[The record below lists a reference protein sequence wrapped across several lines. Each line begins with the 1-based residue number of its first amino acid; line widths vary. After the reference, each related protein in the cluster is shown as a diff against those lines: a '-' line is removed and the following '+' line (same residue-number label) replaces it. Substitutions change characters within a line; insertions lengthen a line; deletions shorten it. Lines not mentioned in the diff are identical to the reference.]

1 MLDWMKKLFN
11 KEEEQTAMNK
21 EVPKQIESQPKIPRV
36 NHYTE
41 AREAQMASRNAGKC
55 RFPLIPDDGFDED
68 DVREQPRF
76 EEQHVQSGVYE
87 DQPTQRGIKVER
99 SRRPYVEKVVATYEE
114 PEVQYEPDPEPV
126 VKKVSVPSQESSR
139 RPFRPT
145 EMISPIYGYNRPSV
159 EKKVEKQEEEKERED
174 LEISVEGKSVVDA
187 WLEKKGYTLSAF
199 SEGQTTTPSSSGR
212 AGNQQEEQNH
222 SKKEEKSVVDQW
234 LEKNG
239 YEIERQEP
247 VVEEKEVVQE
257 INTPQEVS
265 ADEFLHKTIAERT
278 EDAGKEKDVVV
289 SNENSL
295 QEELVDSQVEH
306 EDTILAEE
314 MKCNTEIEKQTSE
327 ESVIVKAEEKLEE
340 TIIVEIPEE
349 FAEIAETEEPEVE
362 VTAETEESEE
372 VEVTAETEE
381 SEEVEVIAEAE
392 ESEEVEVTAETEE
405 SEEVEVTA
413 ETEESEEV
421 EVTAEAE
428 ESEEVEVTAE
438 TEEFEEVKV
447 IAEAEES
454 EEAEVT
460 TETEES
466 EEVEEIAETEESE
479 EVEEIAEAEESEE
492 VEVIAEAEESEE
504 VEVTTET
511 EESEEVEVTAETE
524 ESEEVEVTA
533 EAEESEEVEVTAET
547 EEFEEVKVIAEAEE
561 SEEAEV
567 TTETEESEEVE
578 EIAET
583 EESEEVEEIAEAEE
597 SEEVEV
603 IAEAEESEE
612 VEVTTET
619 EESEEVEVT
628 AETEESEEVE
638 VTAEAEESEEVEVT
652 AETEEFEEVKVI
664 AEAEES
670 EEVEEI
676 AEAEESE
683 VEAFVE
689 LEETQP
695 EMVLDEAIEQKSEFI
710 HVAEAD
716 EQTKKDVQS
725 FANVLIAETEEN
737 KLVVEEALVA
747 EEQPVVEEA
756 PIAEGKPVV
765 EEAPVAEE
773 QLVVEEALVAEEQP
787 VVEEAPIAEGKSVVE
802 EAPVAEEQ
810 LVVEETTIAEE
821 KPVVPKEEPKR
832 EKKRHVPFNVVMLKQ
847 DRTRLMERHAAR
859 TSVMQPSMGERVEN
873 KPVHQVEES
882 PVQQVVV
889 ESRVEEQP
897 VKQVV
902 VDPQVEEQPMQ
913 QVVVEPQVEEQ
924 PMQQVVVEPQVKEQ
938 PMQQVVVE
946 PQVEVQPMQ
955 QVVVEPQVKEQ
966 PMQQVVVEPQV
977 KEQPMQQVVV
987 EPQVEEQLGQQ
998 MVVESQ
1004 VEEKPMQQVVV
1015 EQVQKPISSTE
1026 VQEKAYVVNQ
1036 RENDMR
1042 NVLQTPPTYTVPPLA
1057 LLSIPRQAALD
1068 NKEWLEEQ
1076 KELLDTTFNNFH
1088 VGAHVINVSQGPAV
1102 TRFEVQPDPGV
1113 KVNKITNLSDDIKLS
1128 LAAKDIRIEA
1138 PIPGKSAIGIEVPNK
1153 ESKPVF
1159 LREILRSPVFTKS
1172 ESPLTVALGLDIS
1185 GDPIVTDIRK
1195 MPHGLIAGATGS
1207 GKSVCINAILTSILY
1222 KAKPH
1227 EVKLMLIDP
1236 KMVELAP
1243 YNSVPHLVAPVI
1255 TDVKAATAALK
1266 WAVEEMERRYELF
1279 AHAGAR
1285 DLTRYNTIVSER
1297 EIPGETLPYIVIVID
1312 ELADLMM
1319 VAPGDVEEAICRIAQ
1334 KARAC
1339 GIHLLVAT
1347 QRPSVDV
1354 ITGLIKS
1361 NIPTRI
1367 AFTVSSQ
1374 VDSRTIIDIG
1384 GAEKLLGRGDMLFLG
1399 NGTSKP
1405 VRVQGVYV
1413 SDDEIEKTV
1422 DHVKKQM
1429 KPNYLFQQ
1437 EDLLAKTEQS
1447 ESEDELFFDACQFVV
1462 EQGGASTSSVQRKFR
1477 IGYNRAARLIEE
1489 MESQGIISEARG
1501 TKPRDVLISEDE
1513 FAAMQETN
1521 V

>member
-21 EVPKQIESQPKIPRV
+21 EVQKQVESQPKIPRV

-55 RFPLIPDDGFDED
+55 RFPLVPDNGFDEE
-68 DVREQPRF
+68 DVIETGRF
-76 EEQHVQSGVYE
+76 EEQPVQAVTYE
-87 DQPTQRGIKVER
+87 NQPIQRGIKVER
-99 SRRPYVEKVVATYEE
+99 SRRQHVEKVVSTYEE
-114 PEVQYEPDPEPV
+114 PEIQYEPEREPV
-126 VKKVSVPSQESSR
+126 VKKASTPAQESNR

-159 EKKVEKQEEEKERED
+159 EKKEEKQEEVKERED

-187 WLEKKGYTLSAF
+187 WLEKKGYTLSHF
-199 SEGQTTTPSSSGR
+199 SEGQAPTSSSHER
-212 AGNQQEEQNH
+212 VDEQDQQ

-247 VVEEKEVVQE
+247 IVEEKEVAQE
-257 INTPQEVS
+257 MSAPQEVP
-265 ADEFLHKTIAERT
+265 AAELLHETIAERM
-278 EDAGKEKDVVV
+278 EDAKQEKDVVV
-289 SNENSL
+289 ENVLQTESL
-295 QEELVDSQVEH
+295 ASKVEH
-306 EDTILAEE
+306 EDTILSEE
-314 MKCNTEIEKQTSE
+314 MKRNTEIEQPTIEVEKQAPE

-349 FAEIAETEEPEVE
+349 FEEVDVITETEESEEVEVIAEAEESEEVEVIAETEESEEMEVI
-362 VTAETEESEE
+362 AETEESEE
-372 VEVTAETEE
+372 VEVIAETEE

-392 ESEEVEVTAETEE
+392 ESEEVEV
-405 SEEVEVTA
+405 
-413 ETEESEEV
+413 
-421 EVTAEAE
+421 
-428 ESEEVEVTAE
+428 
-438 TEEFEEVKV
+438 
-447 IAEAEES
+447 
-454 EEAEVT
+454 
-460 TETEES
+460 
-466 EEVEEIAETEESE
+466 IAET
-479 EVEEIAEAEESEE
+479 EESEE

-504 VEVTTET
+504 VEV
-511 EESEEVEVTAETE
+511 
-524 ESEEVEVTA
+524 
-533 EAEESEEVEVTAET
+533 
-547 EEFEEVKVIAEAEE
+547 
-561 SEEAEV
+561 
-567 TTETEESEEVE
+567 
-578 EIAET
+578 IAET
-583 EESEEVEEIAEAEE
+583 EE

-612 VEVTTET
+612 VEVI
-619 EESEEVEVT
+619 

-638 VTAEAEESEEVEVT
+638 
-652 AETEEFEEVKVI
+652 VI

-670 EEVEEI
+670 EEVEVI
-676 AEAEESE
+676 AETEESE
-683 VEAFVE
+683 EVEVIAETKAPEEAEPVV
-689 LEETQP
+689 LEETQQ
-695 EMVLDEAIEQKSEFI
+695 EMVLNEAIEQKNEFI

-725 FANVLIAETEEN
+725 FADVLIAEEAAIEE
-737 KLVVEEALVA
+737 EQSVA
-747 EEQPVVEEA
+747 EET
-756 PIAEGKPVV
+756 
-765 EEAPVAEE
+765 PVAEE
-773 QLVVEEALVAEEQP
+773 PP
-787 VVEEAPIAEGKSVVE
+787 VV
-802 EAPVAEEQ
+802 Q
-810 LVVEETTIAEE
+810 
-821 KPVVPKEEPKR
+821 KEEPKR

-847 DRTRLMERHAAR
+847 DRARLVERHAAR
-859 TSVMQPSMGERVEN
+859 TNAMQPSMKERVEN
-873 KPVHQVEES
+873 KPVHQVEEQ
-882 PVQQVVV
+882 PMQQVAV
-889 ESRVEEQP
+889 EPQVEEQP
-897 VKQVV
+897 MQQVAV
-902 VDPQVEEQPMQ
+902 EPQVEEQPMQ
-913 QVVVEPQVEEQ
+913 QVVVEPQVEEKLVQ
-924 PMQQVVVEPQVKEQ
+924 QVVEPQAEEKPMQQVVEPQAEEK
-938 PMQQVVVE
+938 
-946 PQVEVQPMQ
+946 
-955 QVVVEPQVKEQ
+955 
-966 PMQQVVVEPQV
+966 
-977 KEQPMQQVVV
+977 PMQQVVV
-987 EPQVEEQLGQQ
+987 EPQVEERP
-998 MVVESQ
+998 V
-1004 VEEKPMQQVVV
+1004 QQVVV
-1015 EQVQKPISSTE
+1015 ESQQVQKPISSTE
-1026 VQEKAYVVNQ
+1026 VEEKAYVVNQ
-1036 RENDMR
+1036 RENDVR
-1042 NVLQTPPTYTVPPLA
+1042 NVLQTPPTYTIPSLT
-1057 LLSIPRQAALD
+1057 LLSIPQQAALD
-1068 NKEWLEEQ
+1068 NTEWLEEQ

-1429 KPNYLFQQ
+1429 KPNYLFKQ
-1437 EDLLAKTEQS
+1437 EDLLAKTEQA
-1447 ESEDELFFDACQFVV
+1447 ESEDELFLDACQFVV

-1489 MESQGIISEARG
+1489 MESQGIISEGRG

>member
-55 RFPLIPDDGFDED
+55 RFPLVPDNGFDEED
-68 DVREQPRF
+68 ESEVNRF
-76 EEQHVQSGVYE
+76 EEQPVQGVTYE
-87 DQPTQRGIKVER
+87 EPTAQRGIKVER
-99 SRRPYVEKVVATYEE
+99 SRRPYVEKVVSTYEE
-114 PEVQYEPDPEPV
+114 PEVQYEPVRESV
-126 VKKVSVPSQESSR
+126 VKKASAPSQESNR

-159 EKKVEKQEEEKERED
+159 EKKEEKQEEVKERED

-187 WLEKKGYTLSAF
+187 WLEKKGYTLSDF
-199 SEGQTTTPSSSGR
+199 SEGQAPTSSSHR
-212 AGNQQEEQNH
+212 AANQQGEQQYEEN
-222 SKKEEKSVVDQW
+222 KKEEKSVVDQW

-239 YEIERQEP
+239 YEIERQVP
-247 VVEEKEVVQE
+247 LVEEKEVIQE
-257 INTPQEVS
+257 MSTPQEVS
-265 ADEFLHKTIAERT
+265 ADELLHKTVAEQM
-278 EDAGKEKDVVV
+278 ESAKLEKDVVV
-289 SNENSL
+289 LNENNL
-295 QEELVDSQVEH
+295 QEELVASKVEH
-306 EDTILAEE
+306 EDTILSEE
-314 MKCNTEIEKQTSE
+314 IKRNTEIKQPTIEVEKQAPE

-349 FAEIAETEEPEVE
+349 VSKVEVIAETEELEEV
-362 VTAETEESEE
+362 VMETEAPEE
-372 VEVTAETEE
+372 VEVIAEAKELEEVEVIAETEE

-392 ESEEVEVTAETEE
+392 ESEEAE
-405 SEEVEVTA
+405 
-413 ETEESEEV
+413 
-421 EVTAEAE
+421 
-428 ESEEVEVTAE
+428 
-438 TEEFEEVKV
+438 V
-447 IAEAEES
+447 IAEAEEL
-454 EEAEVT
+454 
-460 TETEES
+460 
-466 EEVEEIAETEESE
+466 
-479 EVEEIAEAEESEE
+479 EE
-492 VEVIAEAEESEE
+492 VEVIAEAEE
-504 VEVTTET
+504 T
-511 EESEEVEVTAETE
+511 
-524 ESEEVEVTA
+524 
-533 EAEESEEVEVTAET
+533 
-547 EEFEEVKVIAEAEE
+547 
-561 SEEAEV
+561 
-567 TTETEESEEVE
+567 
-578 EIAET
+578 
-583 EESEEVEEIAEAEE
+583 
-597 SEEVEV
+597 EV
-603 IAEAEESEE
+603 IAETKAPV
-612 VEVTTET
+612 VETFV
-619 EESEEVEVT
+619 
-628 AETEESEEVE
+628 AL
-638 VTAEAEESEEVEVT
+638 
-652 AETEEFEEVKVI
+652 
-664 AEAEES
+664 
-670 EEVEEI
+670 EEI
-676 AEAEESE
+676 QQE
-683 VEAFVE
+683 
-689 LEETQP
+689 
-695 EMVLDEAIEQKSEFI
+695 DEAIEQKSEFI

-725 FANVLIAETEEN
+725 FADVLI
-737 KLVVEEALVA
+737 A

-756 PIAEGKPVV
+756 PVVEEQPVAEETLVAEEQRVV

-773 QLVVEEALVAEEQP
+773 QR
-787 VVEEAPIAEGKSVVE
+787 VVE

-810 LVVEETTIAEE
+810 RVVEEAPVVEEQSVVEEAPVVEEQPVAEE
-821 KPVVPKEEPKR
+821 TPVAEEQPVVQKEEPKR

-859 TSVMQPSMGERVEN
+859 ANAMQPSANVRVEN
-873 KPVHQVEES
+873 KPVQQEVAEPQVEEHPVQQVAAEPQMEEH
-882 PVQQVVV
+882 PVQQVVA
-889 ESRVEEQP
+889 
-897 VKQVV
+897 K
-902 VDPQVEEQPMQ
+902 PQVEEQTMK
-913 QVVVEPQVEEQ
+913 QVVAEPQVEERLVQQEVAEPQVEEQ
-924 PMQQVVVEPQVKEQ
+924 PMQQVVA
-938 PMQQVVVE
+938 E
-946 PQVEVQPMQ
+946 PQVEEHSVQ
-955 QVVVEPQVKEQ
+955 QVVA
-966 PMQQVVVEPQV
+966 
-977 KEQPMQQVVV
+977 
-987 EPQVEEQLGQQ
+987 EPQVEEQ
-998 MVVESQ
+998 
-1004 VEEKPMQQVVV
+1004 PIQQVVV

-1042 NVLQTPPTYTVPPLA
+1042 NVLHTPPTYTVPPLA
-1057 LLSIPRQAALD
+1057 LLSIPQQSALD
-1068 NKEWLEEQ
+1068 NTEWLEEQ

-1429 KPNYLFQQ
+1429 KPNYLFKQ
-1437 EDLLAKTEQS
+1437 EDLLAKTEQA
-1447 ESEDELFFDACQFVV
+1447 ESEDELFFEACQFVV

-1489 MESQGIISEARG
+1489 MQSQGIISEARG

>member
-1 MLDWMKKLFN
+1 
-11 KEEEQTAMNK
+11 EEV
-21 EVPKQIESQPKIPRV
+21 EVIA
-36 NHYTE
+36 E
-41 AREAQMASRNAGKC
+41 A
-55 RFPLIPDDGFDED
+55 
-68 DVREQPRF
+68 
-76 EEQHVQSGVYE
+76 
-87 DQPTQRGIKVER
+87 
-99 SRRPYVEKVVATYEE
+99 EE
-114 PEVQYEPDPEPV
+114 PEE
-126 VKKVSVPSQESSR
+126 
-139 RPFRPT
+139 
-145 EMISPIYGYNRPSV
+145 V
-159 EKKVEKQEEEKERED
+159 EV
-174 LEISVEGKSVVDA
+174 
-187 WLEKKGYTLSAF
+187 
-199 SEGQTTTPSSSGR
+199 
-212 AGNQQEEQNH
+212 
-222 SKKEEKSVVDQW
+222 
-234 LEKNG
+234 
-239 YEIERQEP
+239 
-247 VVEEKEVVQE
+247 
-257 INTPQEVS
+257 
-265 ADEFLHKTIAERT
+265 IAE
-278 EDAGKEKDVVV
+278 A
-289 SNENSL
+289 
-295 QEELVDSQVEH
+295 
-306 EDTILAEE
+306 
-314 MKCNTEIEKQTSE
+314 
-327 ESVIVKAEEKLEE
+327 
-340 TIIVEIPEE
+340 
-349 FAEIAETEEPEVE
+349 EEPEE
-362 VTAETEESEE
+362 VKVIAETEESEE
-372 VEVTAETEE
+372 VEVIAETEE

-392 ESEEVEVTAETEE
+392 ELEEVEVIAETEE
-405 SEEVEVTA
+405 SEEVEV
-413 ETEESEEV
+413 
-421 EVTAEAE
+421 
-428 ESEEVEVTAE
+428 
-438 TEEFEEVKV
+438 
-447 IAEAEES
+447 
-454 EEAEVT
+454 
-460 TETEES
+460 
-466 EEVEEIAETEESE
+466 
-479 EVEEIAEAEESEE
+479 IAEAEESEE

-504 VEVTTET
+504 VEVI
-511 EESEEVEVTAETE
+511 AETE
-524 ESEEVEVTA
+524 ESEEVEV
-533 EAEESEEVEVTAET
+533 
-547 EEFEEVKVIAEAEE
+547 
-561 SEEAEV
+561 
-567 TTETEESEEVE
+567 
-578 EIAET
+578 IAET
-583 EESEEVEEIAEAEE
+583 EESEEVE
-597 SEEVEV
+597 V
-603 IAEAEESEE
+603 IAETKAPE
-612 VEVTTET
+612 
-619 EESEEVEVT
+619 
-628 AETEESEEVE
+628 
-638 VTAEAEESEEVEVT
+638 EAEPV
-652 AETEEFEEVKVI
+652 A
-664 AEAEES
+664 
-670 EEVEEI
+670 
-676 AEAEESE
+676 
-683 VEAFVE
+683 
-689 LEETQP
+689 LEEMQQ
-695 EMVLDEAIEQKSEFI
+695 EMVLNKAIEQKNEFI

-716 EQTKKDVQS
+716 EPTKKDVQS
-725 FANVLIAETEEN
+725 FADVLIAEEQR
-737 KLVVEEALVA
+737 VVEEAPVV
-747 EEQPVVEEA
+747 EEQSVVEEA
-756 PIAEGKPVV
+756 PIAE
-765 EEAPVAEE
+765 EQPVAEE
-773 QLVVEEALVAEEQP
+773 TSIVEEQP
-787 VVEEAPIAEGKSVVE
+787 VAEEAPIAEEQPAVEETPIVEEQPAAEEAPVVEEQPVAEETSVVE
-802 EAPVAEEQ
+802 EQ
-810 LVVEETTIAEE
+810 TVVQ
-821 KPVVPKEEPKR
+821 KEEPKR

-859 TSVMQPSMGERVEN
+859 TNAMQPSMSERVEN
-873 KPVHQVEES
+873 KSVHQVEE
-882 PVQQVVV
+882 
-889 ESRVEEQP
+889 
-897 VKQVV
+897 K
-902 VDPQVEEQPMQ
+902 PMQ
-913 QVVVEPQVEEQ
+913 QVVVEPQVEEK
-924 PMQQVVVEPQVKEQ
+924 PVQQVVVEP
-938 PMQQVVVE
+938 
-946 PQVEVQPMQ
+946 
-955 QVVVEPQVKEQ
+955 
-966 PMQQVVVEPQV
+966 
-977 KEQPMQQVVV
+977 
-987 EPQVEEQLGQQ
+987 
-998 MVVESQ
+998 Q

-1015 EQVQKPISSTE
+1015 ELQVEEKPVQQVVEPQVEEVQPVQQVVAEQVQKPISSTE
-1026 VQEKAYVVNQ
+1026 VEEKAYVVNQ
-1036 RENDMR
+1036 RENDVR
-1042 NVLQTPPTYTVPPLA
+1042 NVLQTPPTYTIPSLT
-1057 LLSIPRQAALD
+1057 LLSIPQQAALD
-1068 NKEWLEEQ
+1068 NTEWLEEQ

-1429 KPNYLFQQ
+1429 KPNYLFKQ
-1437 EDLLAKTEQS
+1437 EDLLAKTEQA
-1447 ESEDELFFDACQFVV
+1447 ESEDELFLDACQFVV

-1489 MESQGIISEARG
+1489 MESQGIISEGRG

>member
-21 EVPKQIESQPKIPRV
+21 EVPKQVESQPKIPRV

-55 RFPLIPDDGFDED
+55 RFPLVPDNGFDEE
-68 DVREQPRF
+68 DVIETGRF
-76 EEQHVQSGVYE
+76 EEQPVQAVTYE
-87 DQPTQRGIKVER
+87 NEPIQRGIKVER
-99 SRRPYVEKVVATYEE
+99 SRRQYVEKVVSTYEE
-114 PEVQYEPDPEPV
+114 PEMQYEPEREPV
-126 VKKVSVPSQESSR
+126 VKKASTPAQESNR

-159 EKKVEKQEEEKERED
+159 EKKEEKQEEVKERED

-187 WLEKKGYTLSAF
+187 WLEKKGYTLSDF
-199 SEGQTTTPSSSGR
+199 SEGQAPTSSSHR
-212 AGNQQEEQNH
+212 AANEQGERQYEE

-247 VVEEKEVVQE
+247 IVEEKEVVQE
-257 INTPQEVS
+257 MSAPQEVP
-265 ADEFLHKTIAERT
+265 AAELLHETIAERM
-278 EDAGKEKDVVV
+278 EGAKQESDVVDK
-289 SNENSL
+289 NIL
-295 QEELVDSQVEH
+295 QEELVDSKVEH
-306 EDTILAEE
+306 EDTILSEE
-314 MKCNTEIEKQTSE
+314 IKRSTEIEQPTIEVEKQAPE

-340 TIIVEIPEE
+340 TIVVEIPEE
-349 FAEIAETEEPEVE
+349 VEVIAEAEER
-362 VTAETEESEE
+362 EE
-372 VEVTAETEE
+372 VEVIAETEE
-381 SEEVEVIAEAE
+381 SEEVEVIAEIEELEEVEVVAE
-392 ESEEVEVTAETEE
+392 TEELEEVEVTAETEE
-405 SEEVEVTA
+405 LEEVEVIA

-421 EVTAEAE
+421 EV
-428 ESEEVEVTAE
+428 
-438 TEEFEEVKV
+438 
-447 IAEAEES
+447 
-454 EEAEVT
+454 
-460 TETEES
+460 
-466 EEVEEIAETEESE
+466 IAETEAPE
-479 EVEEIAEAEESEE
+479 EVEPVA
-492 VEVIAEAEESEE
+492 
-504 VEVTTET
+504 
-511 EESEEVEVTAETE
+511 
-524 ESEEVEVTA
+524 
-533 EAEESEEVEVTAET
+533 
-547 EEFEEVKVIAEAEE
+547 
-561 SEEAEV
+561 
-567 TTETEESEEVE
+567 
-578 EIAET
+578 
-583 EESEEVEEIAEAEE
+583 
-597 SEEVEV
+597 
-603 IAEAEESEE
+603 
-612 VEVTTET
+612 
-619 EESEEVEVT
+619 
-628 AETEESEEVE
+628 
-638 VTAEAEESEEVEVT
+638 
-652 AETEEFEEVKVI
+652 
-664 AEAEES
+664 
-670 EEVEEI
+670 
-676 AEAEESE
+676 
-683 VEAFVE
+683 
-689 LEETQP
+689 LEEMQQ
-695 EMVLDEAIEQKSEFI
+695 EMVLNEAIEQKNEFI
-710 HVAEAD
+710 HVAVAD

-725 FANVLIAETEEN
+725 FADVLIAEEQSVVEETPIVEEQPVAEEAPVV
-737 KLVVEEALVA
+737 KEQSVVEEAPIVEEQPVA
-747 EEQPVVEEA
+747 EEAPVVEEQSVVEEAPIVEEAPVVEGQSVVEEA
-756 PIAEGKPVV
+756 PIAEEQPVAEETSVVEEQPVAEETLIV
-765 EEAPVAEE
+765 EEAPV
-773 QLVVEEALVAEEQP
+773 VEGQS
-787 VVEEAPIAEGKSVVE
+787 VVEEAPIAEEQPVAEETSVVE
-802 EAPVAEEQ
+802 EQPVAEEAP
-810 LVVEETTIAEE
+810 VVEEQ
-821 KPVVPKEEPKR
+821 PVVQKEEPKR

-847 DRTRLMERHAAR
+847 DRARLMERHASR
-859 TSVMQPSMGERVEN
+859 TNGMQSSMSERVEN
-873 KPVHQVEES
+873 KPVHQVEE
-882 PVQQVVV
+882 Q
-889 ESRVEEQP
+889 
-897 VKQVV
+897 
-902 VDPQVEEQPMQ
+902 PQVEEKPMQ
-913 QVVVEPQVEEQ
+913 QVVVEPQVEEKQ
-924 PMQQVVVEPQVKEQ
+924 MQQ
-938 PMQQVVVE
+938 VVE
-946 PQVEVQPMQ
+946 PQVE
-955 QVVVEPQVKEQ
+955 EK
-966 PMQQVVVEPQV
+966 
-977 KEQPMQQVVV
+977 PMQQVVV
-987 EPQVEEQLGQQ
+987 EPQVEEKLMQQ
-998 MVVESQ
+998 VVVEPQ

-1015 EQVQKPISSTE
+1015 EPQVEEKPMQQVVVEPQVEEKPVQQVVEPQVEEVQPVQQVVAEQVQKPISSTE
-1026 VQEKAYVVNQ
+1026 VEEKAYVVNQ
-1036 RENDMR
+1036 RENDVR
-1042 NVLQTPPTYTVPPLA
+1042 NVLQTPPTYTIPSLT
-1057 LLSIPRQAALD
+1057 LLSIPQQAALD
-1068 NKEWLEEQ
+1068 NTEWLEEQ

-1285 DLTRYNTIVSER
+1285 DLTRYNTIVSGR

-1429 KPNYLFQQ
+1429 KPNYLFKQ
-1437 EDLLAKTEQS
+1437 EDLLAKTEQA
-1447 ESEDELFFDACQFVV
+1447 ESEDELFFEACQFVV

-1489 MESQGIISEARG
+1489 MESQGIISEGRG

>member
-11 KEEEQTAMNK
+11 KEEEQTAINK

-55 RFPLIPDDGFDED
+55 RFPLVPDNGFDEE
-68 DVREQPRF
+68 DVIATGHF
-76 EEQHVQSGVYE
+76 EEQPIQVVTYE
-87 DQPTQRGIKVER
+87 NQPTQRGVKVER
-99 SRRPYVEKVVATYEE
+99 SRRQYVEKVVSTYEE
-114 PEVQYEPDPEPV
+114 PEVQYEPEREPV
-126 VKKVSVPSQESSR
+126 VKKASAPSQESNR

-187 WLEKKGYTLSAF
+187 WLEKKGYTLSDF
-199 SEGQTTTPSSSGR
+199 SEGQATNSSSHEGVDQR
-212 AGNQQEEQNH
+212 DQQ

-247 VVEEKEVVQE
+247 IVEEKEVVQE
-257 INTPQEVS
+257 ISAQQEVP
-265 ADEFLHKTIAERT
+265 AGEVPYQTTAERM
-278 EDAGKEKDVVV
+278 EDAKQESDVVAK
-289 SNENSL
+289 NIL
-295 QEELVDSQVEH
+295 QTELVDSKVEH
-306 EDTILAEE
+306 EDTILSEE
-314 MKCNTEIEKQTSE
+314 TKRNTEIEQPTIEVEKQAPE

-340 TIIVEIPEE
+340 TIIVEMP
-349 FAEIAETEEPEVE
+349 
-362 VTAETEESEE
+362 EE
-372 VEVTAETEE
+372 VEVIAEAEELEEVEVIAEAEELEEVEVIAEAEELEEVEVIVETEE

-392 ESEEVEVTAETEE
+392 ELEEVEPVA
-405 SEEVEVTA
+405 
-413 ETEESEEV
+413 
-421 EVTAEAE
+421 
-428 ESEEVEVTAE
+428 
-438 TEEFEEVKV
+438 
-447 IAEAEES
+447 
-454 EEAEVT
+454 
-460 TETEES
+460 
-466 EEVEEIAETEESE
+466 
-479 EVEEIAEAEESEE
+479 
-492 VEVIAEAEESEE
+492 
-504 VEVTTET
+504 
-511 EESEEVEVTAETE
+511 
-524 ESEEVEVTA
+524 
-533 EAEESEEVEVTAET
+533 
-547 EEFEEVKVIAEAEE
+547 
-561 SEEAEV
+561 
-567 TTETEESEEVE
+567 
-578 EIAET
+578 
-583 EESEEVEEIAEAEE
+583 
-597 SEEVEV
+597 
-603 IAEAEESEE
+603 
-612 VEVTTET
+612 
-619 EESEEVEVT
+619 
-628 AETEESEEVE
+628 
-638 VTAEAEESEEVEVT
+638 
-652 AETEEFEEVKVI
+652 
-664 AEAEES
+664 
-670 EEVEEI
+670 
-676 AEAEESE
+676 
-683 VEAFVE
+683 
-689 LEETQP
+689 LEETQQ
-695 EMVLDEAIEQKSEFI
+695 EMVLNEAIEQKNGFI
-710 HVAEAD
+710 HVTEAD
-716 EQTKKDVQS
+716 EQTKQDVQS
-725 FANVLIAETEEN
+725 FANVLIAEEQP
-737 KLVVEEALVA
+737 VVEEALIAEEQRVVEEAPIAEEQQVVEEAPIA

-756 PIAEGKPVV
+756 PIAEEQRVV
-765 EEAPVAEE
+765 EE
-773 QLVVEEALVAEEQP
+773 QP
-787 VVEEAPIAEGKSVVE
+787 IV
-802 EAPVAEEQ
+802 Q
-810 LVVEETTIAEE
+810 
-821 KPVVPKEEPKR
+821 KEEPKR

-859 TSVMQPSMGERVEN
+859 ANAMQSSMSERVEN
-873 KPVHQVEES
+873 KPVQQVEEAPVQQVAVEPQVEEKPMQQVVVEPQVKEK

-889 ESRVEEQP
+889 EPQMEETPVQQVAVES
-897 VKQVV
+897 
-902 VDPQVEEQPMQ
+902 QVEERPMQ
-913 QVVVEPQVEEQ
+913 QVVVEPQVEER
-924 PMQQVVVEPQVKEQ
+924 
-938 PMQQVVVE
+938 
-946 PQVEVQPMQ
+946 
-955 QVVVEPQVKEQ
+955 
-966 PMQQVVVEPQV
+966 
-977 KEQPMQQVVV
+977 PMQQVVV
-987 EPQVEEQLGQQ
+987 EPQVEEKS
-998 MVVESQ
+998 V
-1004 VEEKPMQQVVV
+1004 QQVVA
-1015 EQVQKPISSTE
+1015 EQVQKPTSSTE

-1042 NVLQTPPTYTVPPLA
+1042 NVLQTPPTYAIPPLT
-1057 LLSIPRQAALD
+1057 LLSIPQQAALD
-1068 NKEWLEEQ
+1068 NTEWLDEQ
-1076 KELLDTTFNNFH
+1076 RELLDTTFNNFH

-1285 DLTRYNTIVSER
+1285 DLTRYNTIVSGR

-1422 DHVKKQM
+1422 DHVRKQM
-1429 KPNYLFQQ
+1429 KPNYLFKQ
-1437 EDLLAKTEQS
+1437 EDLLAKTEQA

-1489 MESQGIISEARG
+1489 MESQGIISEGRG

>member
-1 MLDWMKKLFN
+1 
-11 KEEEQTAMNK
+11 
-21 EVPKQIESQPKIPRV
+21 
-36 NHYTE
+36 
-41 AREAQMASRNAGKC
+41 
-55 RFPLIPDDGFDED
+55 
-68 DVREQPRF
+68 
-76 EEQHVQSGVYE
+76 
-87 DQPTQRGIKVER
+87 
-99 SRRPYVEKVVATYEE
+99 
-114 PEVQYEPDPEPV
+114 
-126 VKKVSVPSQESSR
+126 
-139 RPFRPT
+139 
-145 EMISPIYGYNRPSV
+145 
-159 EKKVEKQEEEKERED
+159 
-174 LEISVEGKSVVDA
+174 
-187 WLEKKGYTLSAF
+187 
-199 SEGQTTTPSSSGR
+199 
-212 AGNQQEEQNH
+212 
-222 SKKEEKSVVDQW
+222 
-234 LEKNG
+234 
-239 YEIERQEP
+239 
-247 VVEEKEVVQE
+247 
-257 INTPQEVS
+257 
-265 ADEFLHKTIAERT
+265 
-278 EDAGKEKDVVV
+278 
-289 SNENSL
+289 
-295 QEELVDSQVEH
+295 
-306 EDTILAEE
+306 
-314 MKCNTEIEKQTSE
+314 
-327 ESVIVKAEEKLEE
+327 
-340 TIIVEIPEE
+340 
-349 FAEIAETEEPEVE
+349 
-362 VTAETEESEE
+362 
-372 VEVTAETEE
+372 
-381 SEEVEVIAEAE
+381 
-392 ESEEVEVTAETEE
+392 
-405 SEEVEVTA
+405 
-413 ETEESEEV
+413 
-421 EVTAEAE
+421 
-428 ESEEVEVTAE
+428 
-438 TEEFEEVKV
+438 
-447 IAEAEES
+447 
-454 EEAEVT
+454 EEAEV
-460 TETEES
+460 
-466 EEVEEIAETEESE
+466 
-479 EVEEIAEAEESEE
+479 IAEAEESEE

-504 VEVTTET
+504 VEVITET
-511 EESEEVEVTAETE
+511 EELEEVEV
-524 ESEEVEVTA
+524 
-533 EAEESEEVEVTAET
+533 
-547 EEFEEVKVIAEAEE
+547 
-561 SEEAEV
+561 
-567 TTETEESEEVE
+567 
-578 EIAET
+578 IAET
-583 EESEEVEEIAEAEE
+583 EESEEA
-597 SEEVEV
+597 EV
-603 IAEAEESEE
+603 IAEINAPV
-612 VEVTTET
+612 VETFV
-619 EESEEVEVT
+619 
-628 AETEESEEVE
+628 AL
-638 VTAEAEESEEVEVT
+638 
-652 AETEEFEEVKVI
+652 
-664 AEAEES
+664 
-670 EEVEEI
+670 EEI
-676 AEAEESE
+676 QQE
-683 VEAFVE
+683 
-689 LEETQP
+689 
-695 EMVLDEAIEQKSEFI
+695 DEAIEQKSEFI

-725 FANVLIAETEEN
+725 FADVLI
-737 KLVVEEALVA
+737 VEE
-747 EEQPVVEEA
+747 Q
-756 PIAEGKPVV
+756 PVV

-773 QLVVEEALVAEEQP
+773 QQVVEEAPVVEEQSVVEEAPVVEEQPVAEETPVAEEQP
-787 VVEEAPIAEGKSVVE
+787 VV
-802 EAPVAEEQ
+802 Q
-810 LVVEETTIAEE
+810 
-821 KPVVPKEEPKR
+821 KEEPKR

-859 TSVMQPSMGERVEN
+859 ANAMQPSANVRVEN
-873 KPVHQVEES
+873 KPVQQEVAEPQVEER
-882 PVQQVVV
+882 PVQQVVA
-889 ESRVEEQP
+889 
-897 VKQVV
+897 
-902 VDPQVEEQPMQ
+902 
-913 QVVVEPQVEEQ
+913 EPQVEEQ
-924 PMQQVVVEPQVKEQ
+924 PMQQVVA
-938 PMQQVVVE
+938 E
-946 PQVEVQPMQ
+946 PQVEERPVQ
-955 QVVVEPQVKEQ
+955 QVVAEPQVEEH
-966 PMQQVVVEPQV
+966 PVQQVVA
-977 KEQPMQQVVV
+977 
-987 EPQVEEQLGQQ
+987 EPQVEEQ
-998 MVVESQ
+998 
-1004 VEEKPMQQVVV
+1004 PIQQVVV

-1042 NVLQTPPTYTVPPLA
+1042 NVLHTPPTYTVPPLA
-1057 LLSIPRQAALD
+1057 LLSIPQQSALD
-1068 NKEWLEEQ
+1068 NTEWLEEQ

-1429 KPNYLFQQ
+1429 KPNYLFKQ
-1437 EDLLAKTEQS
+1437 EDLLAKTEQA
-1447 ESEDELFFDACQFVV
+1447 ESEDELFLDACQFVV

-1489 MESQGIISEARG
+1489 MESQGIISEGRG

>member
-1 MLDWMKKLFN
+1 
-11 KEEEQTAMNK
+11 T
-21 EVPKQIESQPKIPRV
+21 
-36 NHYTE
+36 
-41 AREAQMASRNAGKC
+41 
-55 RFPLIPDDGFDED
+55 
-68 DVREQPRF
+68 
-76 EEQHVQSGVYE
+76 
-87 DQPTQRGIKVER
+87 
-99 SRRPYVEKVVATYEE
+99 
-114 PEVQYEPDPEPV
+114 
-126 VKKVSVPSQESSR
+126 
-139 RPFRPT
+139 
-145 EMISPIYGYNRPSV
+145 
-159 EKKVEKQEEEKERED
+159 
-174 LEISVEGKSVVDA
+174 
-187 WLEKKGYTLSAF
+187 
-199 SEGQTTTPSSSGR
+199 
-212 AGNQQEEQNH
+212 
-222 SKKEEKSVVDQW
+222 
-234 LEKNG
+234 
-239 YEIERQEP
+239 
-247 VVEEKEVVQE
+247 
-257 INTPQEVS
+257 
-265 ADEFLHKTIAERT
+265 
-278 EDAGKEKDVVV
+278 
-289 SNENSL
+289 
-295 QEELVDSQVEH
+295 EEL
-306 EDTILAEE
+306 
-314 MKCNTEIEKQTSE
+314 
-327 ESVIVKAEEKLEE
+327 
-340 TIIVEIPEE
+340 
-349 FAEIAETEEPEVE
+349 
-362 VTAETEESEE
+362 
-372 VEVTAETEE
+372 
-381 SEEVEVIAEAE
+381 EEVEVIAEIKAPV
-392 ESEEVEVTAETEE
+392 VETFVAL
-405 SEEVEVTA
+405 
-413 ETEESEEV
+413 
-421 EVTAEAE
+421 
-428 ESEEVEVTAE
+428 
-438 TEEFEEVKV
+438 
-447 IAEAEES
+447 
-454 EEAEVT
+454 
-460 TETEES
+460 
-466 EEVEEIAETEESE
+466 EEIQQE
-479 EVEEIAEAEESEE
+479 
-492 VEVIAEAEESEE
+492 
-504 VEVTTET
+504 
-511 EESEEVEVTAETE
+511 
-524 ESEEVEVTA
+524 
-533 EAEESEEVEVTAET
+533 
-547 EEFEEVKVIAEAEE
+547 
-561 SEEAEV
+561 
-567 TTETEESEEVE
+567 
-578 EIAET
+578 
-583 EESEEVEEIAEAEE
+583 
-597 SEEVEV
+597 
-603 IAEAEESEE
+603 
-612 VEVTTET
+612 
-619 EESEEVEVT
+619 
-628 AETEESEEVE
+628 
-638 VTAEAEESEEVEVT
+638 
-652 AETEEFEEVKVI
+652 
-664 AEAEES
+664 
-670 EEVEEI
+670 
-676 AEAEESE
+676 
-683 VEAFVE
+683 
-689 LEETQP
+689 
-695 EMVLDEAIEQKSEFI
+695 DEAIEQKSEFI

-716 EQTKKDVQS
+716 EQTKNDVQS
-725 FANVLIAETEEN
+725 FANVLLAETEEN
-737 KLVVEEALVA
+737 KRVVEEAPVAEEQRVVEEAPVAEEQRVVEETPVAEEQRVVEEAPVA

-756 PIAEGKPVV
+756 P
-765 EEAPVAEE
+765 
-773 QLVVEEALVAEEQP
+773 VAEEQP
-787 VVEEAPIAEGKSVVE
+787 VVK
-802 EAPVAEEQ
+802 
-810 LVVEETTIAEE
+810 
-821 KPVVPKEEPKR
+821 KEEPKR

-859 TSVMQPSMGERVEN
+859 ANAMQHSVNVRVEN
-873 KPVHQVEES
+873 R
-882 PVQQVVV
+882 PVQQVVA
-889 ESRVEEQP
+889 
-897 VKQVV
+897 
-902 VDPQVEEQPMQ
+902 
-913 QVVVEPQVEEQ
+913 EPQVEEQ
-924 PMQQVVVEPQVKEQ
+924 PMQQVVVESQVEEQ

-946 PQVEVQPMQ
+946 S
-955 QVVVEPQVKEQ
+955 
-966 PMQQVVVEPQV
+966 
-977 KEQPMQQVVV
+977 
-987 EPQVEEQLGQQ
+987 QVEEQS
-998 MVVESQ
+998 V
-1004 VEEKPMQQVVV
+1004 QQVVAEPQMEERPV
-1015 EQVQKPISSTE
+1015 QQVVEEQVQKPISSTE

-1042 NVLQTPPTYTVPPLA
+1042 NVLHTPPTYTVPPLA
-1057 LLSIPRQAALD
+1057 LLSIPQQSALD
-1068 NKEWLEEQ
+1068 NTEWLDEQ

-1422 DHVKKQM
+1422 DHVRKQM
-1429 KPNYLFQQ
+1429 KPNYLFKQ
-1437 EDLLAKTEQS
+1437 EDLLAKTEQA
-1447 ESEDELFFDACQFVV
+1447 ESEDELFFEACQFVV

-1489 MESQGIISEARG
+1489 MQSQGIISEARG

>member
-11 KEEEQTAMNK
+11 KEEEQTALNK
-21 EVPKQIESQPKIPRV
+21 EVQKQIESQPKIPRV

-55 RFPLIPDDGFDED
+55 RFPLVPDNGFDEED
-68 DVREQPRF
+68 EREVDHF
-76 EEQHVQSGVYE
+76 EEQPVQGVTYE
-87 DQPTQRGIKVER
+87 EPTAQRGIQVER
-99 SRRPYVEKVVATYEE
+99 SRRPYVEKVVSTYEE
-114 PEVQYEPDPEPV
+114 PEVQYEPVREAV
-126 VKKVSVPSQESSR
+126 VKKASAPSQESNR

-159 EKKVEKQEEEKERED
+159 EKKVEKQEEVKERED
-174 LEISVEGKSVVDA
+174 LEISVEGKAVVDA
-187 WLEKKGYTLSAF
+187 WLEKKGYTLSDF
-199 SEGQTTTPSSSGR
+199 SEGQATSSSPSHESVG
-212 AGNQQEEQNH
+212 QQD
-222 SKKEEKSVVDQW
+222 KKQEKSVVDQW

-247 VVEEKEVVQE
+247 LVEEKEVIQGMS
-257 INTPQEVS
+257 TPQEVS
-265 ADEFLHKTIAERT
+265 ADELLHKTVAEQM
-278 EDAGKEKDVVV
+278 ESAKLEKDVVV
-289 SNENSL
+289 LNENNL
-295 QEELVDSQVEH
+295 QEELVASKVEH
-306 EDTILAEE
+306 EDTILSEE
-314 MKCNTEIEKQTSE
+314 IKRNTEIKQPTIEVEKQAPE
-327 ESVIVKAEEKLEE
+327 ESVIVKAEEKLAE

-349 FAEIAETEEPEVE
+349 PEEVEVITETEEPEEVVVITETEEPEEVE
-362 VTAETEESEE
+362 VIAEAEESEE
-372 VEVTAETEE
+372 VEVITETEEPEEVEVITETEEPEEVEVIAEAEESEEVEVITETEE

-392 ESEEVEVTAETEE
+392 ESEEVEV
-405 SEEVEVTA
+405 
-413 ETEESEEV
+413 
-421 EVTAEAE
+421 
-428 ESEEVEVTAE
+428 
-438 TEEFEEVKV
+438 
-447 IAEAEES
+447 I
-454 EEAEVT
+454 
-460 TETEES
+460 TETEEP
-466 EEVEEIAETEESE
+466 
-479 EVEEIAEAEESEE
+479 EE

-504 VEVTTET
+504 VEVIAET
-511 EESEEVEVTAETE
+511 EELEEVEVIAETEEPEEVEVIAETEELEEVEVIAEAEELEEVEVIAETEELEEVEVIAEAEELEEVEVIAETEAQEEVEVIAETEEPEEVEVIAETE
-524 ESEEVEVTA
+524 ESEEVEV
-533 EAEESEEVEVTAET
+533 
-547 EEFEEVKVIAEAEE
+547 IAEIKAP
-561 SEEAEV
+561 V
-567 TTETEESEEVE
+567 VETFVALE
-578 EIAET
+578 EIQQE
-583 EESEEVEEIAEAEE
+583 
-597 SEEVEV
+597 
-603 IAEAEESEE
+603 
-612 VEVTTET
+612 
-619 EESEEVEVT
+619 
-628 AETEESEEVE
+628 
-638 VTAEAEESEEVEVT
+638 
-652 AETEEFEEVKVI
+652 
-664 AEAEES
+664 
-670 EEVEEI
+670 
-676 AEAEESE
+676 
-683 VEAFVE
+683 
-689 LEETQP
+689 
-695 EMVLDEAIEQKSEFI
+695 DEAIEQKSEFI

-716 EQTKKDVQS
+716 EQTKNDVQS
-725 FANVLIAETEEN
+725 FANVLLAETEEN
-737 KLVVEEALVA
+737 KR
-747 EEQPVVEEA
+747 
-756 PIAEGKPVV
+756 VV

-773 QLVVEEALVAEEQP
+773 QRVVEETPVAEEQR
-787 VVEEAPIAEGKSVVE
+787 VVE

-810 LVVEETTIAEE
+810 RVVEEAPVAEE
-821 KPVVPKEEPKR
+821 QPVVKKEEPKR

-859 TSVMQPSMGERVEN
+859 ANAMQHSVNVRVEN
-873 KPVHQVEES
+873 R
-882 PVQQVVV
+882 PVQQVVA
-889 ESRVEEQP
+889 E
-897 VKQVV
+897 
-902 VDPQVEEQPMQ
+902 PQVEEQPMQ
-913 QVVVEPQVEEQ
+913 QVVAEPQVEEQPMQQVVAEPQVEEQ
-924 PMQQVVVEPQVKEQ
+924 PMQQVVVESQVEEQPMQQVVAEPQVEEQ

-946 PQVEVQPMQ
+946 SQVE
-955 QVVVEPQVKEQ
+955 EQ
-966 PMQQVVVEPQV
+966 PMQQVV
-977 KEQPMQQVVV
+977 
-987 EPQVEEQLGQQ
+987 G
-998 MVVESQ
+998 ESQ
-1004 VEEKPMQQVVV
+1004 VEEQSVQQVVAEPQMEERPV
-1015 EQVQKPISSTE
+1015 QQVVEEQVQKPISSTE

-1042 NVLQTPPTYTVPPLA
+1042 NVLHTPPTYTVPPLA
-1057 LLSIPRQAALD
+1057 LLSIPQQSALD
-1068 NKEWLEEQ
+1068 NTEWLDEQ

-1422 DHVKKQM
+1422 DHVRKQM
-1429 KPNYLFQQ
+1429 KPNYLFKQ
-1437 EDLLAKTEQS
+1437 EDLLAKTEQA
-1447 ESEDELFFDACQFVV
+1447 ESEDELFFEACQFVV

-1489 MESQGIISEARG
+1489 MQSQGIISEARG

>member
-55 RFPLIPDDGFDED
+55 RFPLVPDNGFDEED
-68 DVREQPRF
+68 ESEVNRF
-76 EEQHVQSGVYE
+76 EEQPVQGVTYE
-87 DQPTQRGIKVER
+87 EPTAQRGIKVER
-99 SRRPYVEKVVATYEE
+99 SRRPYVEKVVSTYEE
-114 PEVQYEPDPEPV
+114 PEVQYEPVRESV
-126 VKKVSVPSQESSR
+126 VKKASPPSQESNR

-159 EKKVEKQEEEKERED
+159 EKKEEKQEEVKERED

-187 WLEKKGYTLSAF
+187 WLEKKGYTLSDF
-199 SEGQTTTPSSSGR
+199 SEGQAPTSSSHR
-212 AGNQQEEQNH
+212 AANQQGEQQYEEN
-222 SKKEEKSVVDQW
+222 KKEEKSVVDQW

-239 YEIERQEP
+239 YEIERQVP
-247 VVEEKEVVQE
+247 LVEEKEVIQE
-257 INTPQEVS
+257 MSTPQEVS
-265 ADEFLHKTIAERT
+265 ADELLHKTVAEQM
-278 EDAGKEKDVVV
+278 ESAKLEKDVVV
-289 SNENSL
+289 LNENNL
-295 QEELVDSQVEH
+295 QEELVASKVEH
-306 EDTILAEE
+306 EDTILSEE
-314 MKCNTEIEKQTSE
+314 IKRNTEIKQPTIEVEKQAPE

-349 FAEIAETEEPEVE
+349 VSKVEVIAETEELEEV
-362 VTAETEESEE
+362 VMETE
-372 VEVTAETEE
+372 AP
-381 SEEVEVIAEAE
+381 EEVEVIAEAE
-392 ESEEVEVTAETEE
+392 ET
-405 SEEVEVTA
+405 
-413 ETEESEEV
+413 
-421 EVTAEAE
+421 
-428 ESEEVEVTAE
+428 
-438 TEEFEEVKV
+438 
-447 IAEAEES
+447 
-454 EEAEVT
+454 
-460 TETEES
+460 
-466 EEVEEIAETEESE
+466 
-479 EVEEIAEAEESEE
+479 
-492 VEVIAEAEESEE
+492 EVIAETKAPV
-504 VEVTTET
+504 VETFV
-511 EESEEVEVTAETE
+511 AL
-524 ESEEVEVTA
+524 
-533 EAEESEEVEVTAET
+533 
-547 EEFEEVKVIAEAEE
+547 
-561 SEEAEV
+561 
-567 TTETEESEEVE
+567 E
-578 EIAET
+578 EIQQE
-583 EESEEVEEIAEAEE
+583 
-597 SEEVEV
+597 
-603 IAEAEESEE
+603 
-612 VEVTTET
+612 
-619 EESEEVEVT
+619 
-628 AETEESEEVE
+628 
-638 VTAEAEESEEVEVT
+638 
-652 AETEEFEEVKVI
+652 
-664 AEAEES
+664 
-670 EEVEEI
+670 
-676 AEAEESE
+676 
-683 VEAFVE
+683 
-689 LEETQP
+689 
-695 EMVLDEAIEQKSEFI
+695 DEAIEQKSEFI

-725 FANVLIAETEEN
+725 FADVLIAE
-737 KLVVEEALVA
+737 
-747 EEQPVVEEA
+747 EQ
-756 PIAEGKPVV
+756 PVV

-773 QLVVEEALVAEEQP
+773 QQ
-787 VVEEAPIAEGKSVVE
+787 VVEEAPVVEEQSVVE
-802 EAPVAEEQ
+802 EAPVVEEQ
-810 LVVEETTIAEE
+810 
-821 KPVVPKEEPKR
+821 PVVQKEEPKR

-859 TSVMQPSMGERVEN
+859 ANAMQPSANVRVEN
-873 KPVHQVEES
+873 KPVQQEVAEPQVEEH
-882 PVQQVVV
+882 PVQQVVA
-889 ESRVEEQP
+889 EPQMEEHP
-897 VKQVV
+897 VQQVV
-902 VDPQVEEQPMQ
+902 AKPQVEEQTMK
-913 QVVVEPQVEEQ
+913 QVVAEPQVEERLVQQEVAEPQVEEQ
-924 PMQQVVVEPQVKEQ
+924 PMQQVVA
-938 PMQQVVVE
+938 E
-946 PQVEVQPMQ
+946 PQVEEHSVQ
-955 QVVVEPQVKEQ
+955 QVVA
-966 PMQQVVVEPQV
+966 
-977 KEQPMQQVVV
+977 
-987 EPQVEEQLGQQ
+987 EPQVEEQ
-998 MVVESQ
+998 
-1004 VEEKPMQQVVV
+1004 PIQQVVV

-1042 NVLQTPPTYTVPPLA
+1042 NVLHTPPTYTVPPLA
-1057 LLSIPRQAALD
+1057 LLSIPQQSALD
-1068 NKEWLEEQ
+1068 NTEWLEEQ

-1429 KPNYLFQQ
+1429 KPNYLFKQ
-1437 EDLLAKTEQS
+1437 EDLLAKTEQA
-1447 ESEDELFFDACQFVV
+1447 ESEDELFFEACQFVV

-1489 MESQGIISEARG
+1489 MQSQGIISEARG

>member
-11 KEEEQTAMNK
+11 KEEEKTAMNK
-21 EVPKQIESQPKIPRV
+21 EVPKQIASQPKIPRV

-41 AREAQMASRNAGKC
+41 AREAQMANRNAGKC
-55 RFPLIPDDGFDED
+55 RFPLIPDNGFDEE
-68 DVREQPRF
+68 DVRELPNF
-76 EEQHVQSGVYE
+76 EEQTIQRGTYE
-87 DQPTQRGIKVER
+87 EQPTQRGIKVER
-99 SRRPYVEKVVATYEE
+99 SRRSYVETEAPTYEE
-114 PEVQYEPDPEPV
+114 PELQYEPEPEPV
-126 VKKVSVPSQESSR
+126 VKKAFVPSQESNR

-159 EKKVEKQEEEKERED
+159 ETKVVQEEEKERED
-174 LEISVEGKSVVDA
+174 LEISVEGKAVVDA
-187 WLEKKGYTLSAF
+187 WLEKKGYTLSDF
-199 SEGQTTTPSSSGR
+199 SGVLQGSSSVKNGVNER
-212 AGNQQEEQNH
+212 SN
-222 SKKEEKSVVDQW
+222 KVEEKSVVDTW

-239 YEIERQEP
+239 YEVERQAP
-247 VVEEKEVVQE
+247 SLEE
-257 INTPQEVS
+257 S
-265 ADEFLHKTIAERT
+265 LSDDLLHKTVGQHVEEEATIVQALKQEQDVVKLSST
-278 EDAGKEKDVVV
+278 ED
-289 SNENSL
+289 NEETL
-295 QEELVDSQVEH
+295 QEESIDSKVEH
-306 EDTILAEE
+306 VYSILTEE
-314 MKCNTEIEKQTSE
+314 NECNTEIEETVAEVAANQVE
-327 ESVIVKAEEKLEE
+327 EETLEDVVIVKADEKLEE
-340 TIIVEIPEE
+340 TITIEIPDAFE
-349 FAEIAETEEPEVE
+349 
-362 VTAETEESEE
+362 EESKEAEE
-372 VEVTAETEE
+372 VELEEAAELEE
-381 SEEVEVIAEAE
+381 SKEAE
-392 ESEEVEVTAETEE
+392 EAAELEE
-405 SEEVEVTA
+405 SK
-413 ETEESEEV
+413 
-421 EVTAEAE
+421 EAE
-428 ESEEVEVTAE
+428 EVVELEESKEAEEVAE
-438 TEEFEEVKV
+438 L
-447 IAEAEES
+447 EES
-454 EEAEVT
+454 EEAEEVA
-460 TETEES
+460 ELEES
-466 EEVEEIAETEESE
+466 K
-479 EVEEIAEAEESEE
+479 EAEEVAELEE
-492 VEVIAEAEESEE
+492 SKEAEEVVELEE
-504 VEVTTET
+504 PK
-511 EESEEVEVTAETE
+511 
-524 ESEEVEVTA
+524 
-533 EAEESEEVEVTAET
+533 EAEEVAELEEPKEAEEVVELEGSEEA
-547 EEFEEVKVIAEAEE
+547 EEVVELEESKEAEEVVELEEPKEAEEVVELEE
-561 SEEAEV
+561 SEEAEEAV
-567 TTETEESEEVE
+567 ELEESKEAEEVAELEEPKEAEEVVELEGSEEAEEVVELEESKEAEEVVELEEPKEAEEVVELEESEEAEEAVE
-578 EIAET
+578 LEESKEAEEVAELEEPKEAEEVVELEGSEEAEEVVEL
-583 EESEEVEEIAEAEE
+583 EESEEAEEVAELEE
-597 SEEVEV
+597 SEEAEEAVELEESKEIESVTEFALEETPQEEV
-603 IAEAEESEE
+603 IEETMNTGSLEN
-612 VEVTTET
+612 
-619 EESEEVEVT
+619 
-628 AETEESEEVE
+628 
-638 VTAEAEESEEVEVT
+638 
-652 AETEEFEEVKVI
+652 I
-664 AEAEES
+664 A
-670 EEVEEI
+670 VEEQPVI
-676 AEAEESE
+676 SQQETIEFMEESE
-683 VEAFVE
+683 VFV
-689 LEETQP
+689 P
-695 EMVLDEAIEQKSEFI
+695 VS
-710 HVAEAD
+710 EAD

-725 FANVLIAETEEN
+725 FANVLIEEAEE
-737 KLVVEEALVA
+737 KKQVVEE
-747 EEQPVVEEA
+747 QPA
-756 PIAEGKPVV
+756 A
-765 EEAPVAEE
+765 
-773 QLVVEEALVAEEQP
+773 Q
-787 VVEEAPIAEGKSVVE
+787 
-802 EAPVAEEQ
+802 
-810 LVVEETTIAEE
+810 
-821 KPVVPKEEPKR
+821 KEEPKR

-847 DRTRLMERHAAR
+847 DRKKLMERHAVR
-859 TSVMQPSMGERVEN
+859 TNVTQSTVGERVTE
-873 KPVHQVEES
+873 KPM
-882 PVQQVVV
+882 QQVVV
-889 ESRVEEQP
+889 ETQVEEKPMQ
-897 VKQVV
+897 QVV
-902 VDPQVEEQPMQ
+902 VETQAEEKPMQQVVVEAQVEEKPMQ
-913 QVVVEPQVEEQ
+913 QVVVEPQVEE
-924 PMQQVVVEPQVKEQ
+924 
-938 PMQQVVVE
+938 
-946 PQVEVQPMQ
+946 
-955 QVVVEPQVKEQ
+955 
-966 PMQQVVVEPQV
+966 
-977 KEQPMQQVVV
+977 
-987 EPQVEEQLGQQ
+987 
-998 MVVESQ
+998 
-1004 VEEKPMQQVVV
+1004 KPMQQVVV
-1015 EQVQKPISSTE
+1015 AEQ

-1036 RENDMR
+1036 KENDMR
-1042 NVLQTPPTYTVPPLA
+1042 NVLQTPPKYEFPPLT
-1057 LLSIPRQAALD
+1057 LLSIPQQAALD
-1068 NKEWLEEQ
+1068 NTEWLEEQ
-1076 KELLDTTFNNFH
+1076 EELLNTTFNNFH

-1227 EVKLMLIDP
+1227 EVKLILIDP

-1285 DLTRYNTIVSER
+1285 DLTRYNTIVSGR

-1367 AFTVSSQ
+1367 SFTVSSQ

-1413 SDDEIEKTV
+1413 SDDEIERTV

-1429 KPNYLFQQ
+1429 KPNYLFKQ
-1437 EDLLAKTEQS
+1437 EDLLAKSEQS

>member
-11 KEEEQTAMNK
+11 KEEEKTVMNK
-21 EVPKQIESQPKIPRV
+21 EVPAQIESQPKIPRV

-55 RFPLIPDDGFDED
+55 RFPLIPDNGFDEG
-68 DVREQPRF
+68 DVRELPNF
-76 EEQHVQSGVYE
+76 EEQPIQRGAYE
-87 DQPTQRGIKVER
+87 EQPTQRGIKVER
-99 SRRPYVEKVVATYEE
+99 SRRPYVETEAPTYEE
-114 PEVQYEPDPEPV
+114 PELQYEPEPEPV
-126 VKKVSVPSQESSR
+126 VKKAFVPSQESNR

-159 EKKVEKQEEEKERED
+159 ETKVVQEEEKVRED
-174 LEISVEGKSVVDA
+174 LEISVEGKAVVDA
-187 WLEKKGYTLSAF
+187 WLEKKGYTLSDF
-199 SEGQTTTPSSSGR
+199 SGVLQGSSSVKNGVNER
-212 AGNQQEEQNH
+212 SN
-222 SKKEEKSVVDQW
+222 KVEEKSVVDTW

-239 YEIERQEP
+239 YEVERQAP
-247 VVEEKEVVQE
+247 SLEE
-257 INTPQEVS
+257 S
-265 ADEFLHKTIAERT
+265 LSDDLLHKTVGQHVEKEATIVQALKQEQDVVALSST
-278 EDAGKEKDVVV
+278 ED
-289 SNENSL
+289 NEETL
-295 QEELVDSQVEH
+295 QEESIDSKVEH
-306 EDTILAEE
+306 VYSILTEE
-314 MKCNTEIEKQTSE
+314 NECNTEIEETVAEVAANQVE
-327 ESVIVKAEEKLEE
+327 EETLEDVVIVKADEKLEE
-340 TIIVEIPEE
+340 TITIEIPDAFEE
-349 FAEIAETEEPEVE
+349 EAK
-362 VTAETEESEE
+362 
-372 VEVTAETEE
+372 
-381 SEEVEVIAEAE
+381 EAE
-392 ESEEVEVTAETEE
+392 EVVELEKPEEAAEEVVELEKSEEAI
-405 SEEVEVTA
+405 EEVVEL
-413 ETEESEEV
+413 EE
-421 EVTAEAE
+421 AKEAE
-428 ESEEVEVTAE
+428 EVVELE
-438 TEEFEEVKV
+438 K
-447 IAEAEES
+447 S
-454 EEAEVT
+454 EEA
-460 TETEES
+460 TEEVVELEKPEEAT
-466 EEVEEIAETEESE
+466 EEV
-479 EVEEIAEAEESEE
+479 
-492 VEVIAEAEESEE
+492 
-504 VEVTTET
+504 
-511 EESEEVEVTAETE
+511 
-524 ESEEVEVTA
+524 
-533 EAEESEEVEVTAET
+533 
-547 EEFEEVKVIAEAEE
+547 
-561 SEEAEV
+561 
-567 TTETEESEEVE
+567 
-578 EIAET
+578 
-583 EESEEVEEIAEAEE
+583 
-597 SEEVEV
+597 
-603 IAEAEESEE
+603 
-612 VEVTTET
+612 
-619 EESEEVEVT
+619 
-628 AETEESEEVE
+628 
-638 VTAEAEESEEVEVT
+638 
-652 AETEEFEEVKVI
+652 
-664 AEAEES
+664 
-670 EEVEEI
+670 
-676 AEAEESE
+676 
-683 VEAFVE
+683 VE
-689 LEETQP
+689 LEET
-695 EMVLDEAIEQKSEFI
+695 EEAIEEVVELEKSEEAAEEVVELEETEEAI
-710 HVAEAD
+710 EEVVELEKSEEAAEEVVELEKPEEATEEVVELEETEEAIEEVAELEKSEEATEEVVELEEAEEAAEEVVELEKSEEATEEVVELEEAKEAEEVVELEETKEATEEVVELEESKEAEEVVELEKSEEATEEVVELEESKEAEEVVELEKSEEATEEVAELEGTKEEEPISQETVIEETMNTDLVENTPVAEQPVISQQETITFKEESEVFVPVSETD
-716 EQTKKDVQS
+716 EQTKKDVQN
-725 FANVLIAETEEN
+725 FANVLI
-737 KLVVEEALVA
+737 EEAEEKKQVA
-747 EEQPVVEEA
+747 EEQP
-756 PIAEGKPVV
+756 
-765 EEAPVAEE
+765 
-773 QLVVEEALVAEEQP
+773 ALQ
-787 VVEEAPIAEGKSVVE
+787 I
-802 EAPVAEEQ
+802 
-810 LVVEETTIAEE
+810 
-821 KPVVPKEEPKR
+821 EEPKR

-847 DRTRLMERHAAR
+847 DRKKLMERHAAR
-859 TSVMQPSMGERVEN
+859 TNVMQSTVSERVEEKPMQQVVVDPQVEE
-873 KPVHQVEES
+873 KPVQQVVVEPQAEEKPMQQMVVDPQVEEKPVQQVVVDPQVEEKPVQQVVVDPQVEES

-889 ESRVEEQP
+889 EA
-897 VKQVV
+897 
-902 VDPQVEEQPMQ
+902 QVEEKPMQ
-913 QVVVEPQVEEQ
+913 QVVVEPQVEE
-924 PMQQVVVEPQVKEQ
+924 
-938 PMQQVVVE
+938 
-946 PQVEVQPMQ
+946 
-955 QVVVEPQVKEQ
+955 
-966 PMQQVVVEPQV
+966 
-977 KEQPMQQVVV
+977 
-987 EPQVEEQLGQQ
+987 
-998 MVVESQ
+998 
-1004 VEEKPMQQVVV
+1004 KPMQQVVV
-1015 EQVQKPISSTE
+1015 AGQVQEPISSTE
-1026 VQEKAYVVNQ
+1026 VQEKAYAVNQ
-1036 RENDMR
+1036 KENDMR
-1042 NVLQTPPTYTVPPLA
+1042 NVLQAPPKYELPPLT
-1057 LLSIPRQAALD
+1057 LLSIPQQAALD
-1068 NKEWLEEQ
+1068 NTEWLEEQ
-1076 KELLDTTFNNFH
+1076 EELLNTTFNNFH

-1227 EVKLMLIDP
+1227 EVKLILIDP

-1285 DLTRYNTIVSER
+1285 DLTRYNTIVSGR

-1413 SDDEIEKTV
+1413 SDDEIERTV

-1429 KPNYLFQQ
+1429 KPNYLFKQ
-1437 EDLLAKTEQS
+1437 EDLLAKSEQS

-1489 MESQGIISEARG
+1489 MESQGIISEGRG

>member
-11 KEEEQTAMNK
+11 KEEEQTALNK
-21 EVPKQIESQPKIPRV
+21 EVQKQIESQPKIPRV

-55 RFPLIPDDGFDED
+55 RFPLVPDNGFDEED
-68 DVREQPRF
+68 EREVDHF
-76 EEQHVQSGVYE
+76 EEQPVQGVTYE
-87 DQPTQRGIKVER
+87 EPTAQRGIQVER
-99 SRRPYVEKVVATYEE
+99 SRRPYVEKVVSTYEE
-114 PEVQYEPDPEPV
+114 PEVQYEPVREAV
-126 VKKVSVPSQESSR
+126 VKKASAPSQESNR

-159 EKKVEKQEEEKERED
+159 EKKVEKQEEVKERED
-174 LEISVEGKSVVDA
+174 LEISVEGKAVVDA
-187 WLEKKGYTLSAF
+187 WLEKKGYTLSDF
-199 SEGQTTTPSSSGR
+199 SEGQATSSSPSHESVG
-212 AGNQQEEQNH
+212 QQD
-222 SKKEEKSVVDQW
+222 KKQEKSVVDQW

-247 VVEEKEVVQE
+247 LVEEKEVIQGMS
-257 INTPQEVS
+257 TPQEVS
-265 ADEFLHKTIAERT
+265 ADELLHKTVAEQM
-278 EDAGKEKDVVV
+278 ESAKLEKDVVV
-289 SNENSL
+289 LNENNL
-295 QEELVDSQVEH
+295 QEELVASKVEH
-306 EDTILAEE
+306 EDTILSEE
-314 MKCNTEIEKQTSE
+314 IKRNTEIKQPTIEVEKQAPE
-327 ESVIVKAEEKLEE
+327 ESVIVKAEEKLAE

-349 FAEIAETEEPEVE
+349 PEEVEVITETEEPEEVE
-362 VTAETEESEE
+362 VITETEEPEE
-372 VEVTAETEE
+372 VEVITETEE
-381 SEEVEVIAEAE
+381 PEEVEVITETEELEEVEVITETEELEEVEVIAE
-392 ESEEVEVTAETEE
+392 SEEVEV
-405 SEEVEVTA
+405 
-413 ETEESEEV
+413 
-421 EVTAEAE
+421 
-428 ESEEVEVTAE
+428 
-438 TEEFEEVKV
+438 
-447 IAEAEES
+447 
-454 EEAEVT
+454 
-460 TETEES
+460 
-466 EEVEEIAETEESE
+466 
-479 EVEEIAEAEESEE
+479 IAEAEESEE

-504 VEVTTET
+504 VEV
-511 EESEEVEVTAETE
+511 
-524 ESEEVEVTA
+524 
-533 EAEESEEVEVTAET
+533 
-547 EEFEEVKVIAEAEE
+547 
-561 SEEAEV
+561 
-567 TTETEESEEVE
+567 
-578 EIAET
+578 IAET
-583 EESEEVEEIAEAEE
+583 EEP
-597 SEEVEV
+597 EEVEV

-612 VEVTTET
+612 VEVIAET
-619 EESEEVEVT
+619 EELEEVEVIAET
-628 AETEESEEVE
+628 EEPEEVEVIAETEELEEVEVIAEAEELEEVEVIAETEELEEVEVIAEAEELEEVEVIAETEAQEEVEVIAETEEPEEVEVIAETEEPEEVEVIAETEESEEVE
-638 VTAEAEESEEVEVT
+638 V
-652 AETEEFEEVKVI
+652 I
-664 AEAEES
+664 AEIKAPVVETF
-670 EEVEEI
+670 VALEEI
-676 AEAEESE
+676 QQE
-683 VEAFVE
+683 
-689 LEETQP
+689 
-695 EMVLDEAIEQKSEFI
+695 DEAIEQKSEFI

-716 EQTKKDVQS
+716 EQTKNDVQS
-725 FANVLIAETEEN
+725 FANVLLAETEEN
-737 KLVVEEALVA
+737 KR
-747 EEQPVVEEA
+747 
-756 PIAEGKPVV
+756 VV

-773 QLVVEEALVAEEQP
+773 QRVVEETPVAEEQR
-787 VVEEAPIAEGKSVVE
+787 VVE

-810 LVVEETTIAEE
+810 RVVEEAPVAEE
-821 KPVVPKEEPKR
+821 QPVVKKEEPER

-859 TSVMQPSMGERVEN
+859 ANAMQHSVNVRVEN
-873 KPVHQVEES
+873 R
-882 PVQQVVV
+882 PVQQVVA
-889 ESRVEEQP
+889 EPQVEEQP
-897 VKQVV
+897 VQQVV
-902 VDPQVEEQPMQ
+902 AEPQVEEQLVQQVVAEPQVEEQPMQ
-913 QVVVEPQVEEQ
+913 QVVAEPQVEEQPMQQVVAEPQVEEQ
-924 PMQQVVVEPQVKEQ
+924 PMQQVVVESQVEEQ

-946 PQVEVQPMQ
+946 S
-955 QVVVEPQVKEQ
+955 
-966 PMQQVVVEPQV
+966 
-977 KEQPMQQVVV
+977 
-987 EPQVEEQLGQQ
+987 QVEEQS
-998 MVVESQ
+998 V
-1004 VEEKPMQQVVV
+1004 QQVVAEPQMEERPV
-1015 EQVQKPISSTE
+1015 QQVVEEQVQKPISSTE

-1042 NVLQTPPTYTVPPLA
+1042 NVLHTPPTYTVPPLA
-1057 LLSIPRQAALD
+1057 LLSIPQQSALD
-1068 NKEWLEEQ
+1068 NTEWLDEQ

-1422 DHVKKQM
+1422 DHVRKQM
-1429 KPNYLFQQ
+1429 KPNYLFKQ
-1437 EDLLAKTEQS
+1437 EDLLAKTEQA
-1447 ESEDELFFDACQFVV
+1447 ESEDELFFEACQFVV

-1489 MESQGIISEARG
+1489 MQSQGIISEARG

>member
-1 MLDWMKKLFN
+1 
-11 KEEEQTAMNK
+11 
-21 EVPKQIESQPKIPRV
+21 EV
-36 NHYTE
+36 
-41 AREAQMASRNAGKC
+41 
-55 RFPLIPDDGFDED
+55 
-68 DVREQPRF
+68 
-76 EEQHVQSGVYE
+76 
-87 DQPTQRGIKVER
+87 
-99 SRRPYVEKVVATYEE
+99 
-114 PEVQYEPDPEPV
+114 
-126 VKKVSVPSQESSR
+126 
-139 RPFRPT
+139 
-145 EMISPIYGYNRPSV
+145 
-159 EKKVEKQEEEKERED
+159 
-174 LEISVEGKSVVDA
+174 
-187 WLEKKGYTLSAF
+187 
-199 SEGQTTTPSSSGR
+199 
-212 AGNQQEEQNH
+212 
-222 SKKEEKSVVDQW
+222 
-234 LEKNG
+234 
-239 YEIERQEP
+239 
-247 VVEEKEVVQE
+247 
-257 INTPQEVS
+257 
-265 ADEFLHKTIAERT
+265 
-278 EDAGKEKDVVV
+278 
-289 SNENSL
+289 
-295 QEELVDSQVEH
+295 
-306 EDTILAEE
+306 
-314 MKCNTEIEKQTSE
+314 
-327 ESVIVKAEEKLEE
+327 
-340 TIIVEIPEE
+340 
-349 FAEIAETEEPEVE
+349 IAETEELEEVE
-362 VTAETEESEE
+362 VIAETEELEEVEVITETEESEE
-372 VEVTAETEE
+372 VEVITETEE

-392 ESEEVEVTAETEE
+392 ESEEVEV
-405 SEEVEVTA
+405 
-413 ETEESEEV
+413 
-421 EVTAEAE
+421 
-428 ESEEVEVTAE
+428 
-438 TEEFEEVKV
+438 
-447 IAEAEES
+447 IAEVEES
-454 EEAEVT
+454 EEAEV
-460 TETEES
+460 
-466 EEVEEIAETEESE
+466 IAE
-479 EVEEIAEAEESEE
+479 VEESEE

-504 VEVTTET
+504 
-511 EESEEVEVTAETE
+511 A
-524 ESEEVEVTA
+524 
-533 EAEESEEVEVTAET
+533 
-547 EEFEEVKVIAEAEE
+547 
-561 SEEAEV
+561 
-567 TTETEESEEVE
+567 
-578 EIAET
+578 
-583 EESEEVEEIAEAEE
+583 
-597 SEEVEV
+597 EV
-603 IAEAEESEE
+603 IAEINAPV
-612 VEVTTET
+612 VETFV
-619 EESEEVEVT
+619 
-628 AETEESEEVE
+628 AL
-638 VTAEAEESEEVEVT
+638 
-652 AETEEFEEVKVI
+652 
-664 AEAEES
+664 
-670 EEVEEI
+670 EEI
-676 AEAEESE
+676 QQE
-683 VEAFVE
+683 
-689 LEETQP
+689 
-695 EMVLDEAIEQKSEFI
+695 DEAIEQKSEFI
-710 HVAEAD
+710 YVAEAD

-725 FANVLIAETEEN
+725 FADVLIAE
-737 KLVVEEALVA
+737 
-747 EEQPVVEEA
+747 EQ
-756 PIAEGKPVV
+756 PVV

-773 QLVVEEALVAEEQP
+773 QQVVEEAPVVEEQSVVEEAPVVEEQPVAEETLVAEEQRVVEEAPVVEEQRVVEEVPVAEEQP
-787 VVEEAPIAEGKSVVE
+787 VV
-802 EAPVAEEQ
+802 Q
-810 LVVEETTIAEE
+810 
-821 KPVVPKEEPKR
+821 KEEPKR

-859 TSVMQPSMGERVEN
+859 ANAMQPSANVRVEN
-873 KPVHQVEES
+873 KPVQQEVAEPQVEER
-882 PVQQVVV
+882 PVQQVVA
-889 ESRVEEQP
+889 
-897 VKQVV
+897 K
-902 VDPQVEEQPMQ
+902 PQVEEQPMQ
-913 QVVVEPQVEEQ
+913 QVVAEPQVEERPVQQVVAEPQVEEHPVQQVVAEPQVEEQ
-924 PMQQVVVEPQVKEQ
+924 PI
-938 PMQQVVVE
+938 
-946 PQVEVQPMQ
+946 
-955 QVVVEPQVKEQ
+955 
-966 PMQQVVVEPQV
+966 
-977 KEQPMQQVVV
+977 
-987 EPQVEEQLGQQ
+987 
-998 MVVESQ
+998 
-1004 VEEKPMQQVVV
+1004 QQVVV

-1042 NVLQTPPTYTVPPLA
+1042 NVLHTPPTYTVPPLA
-1057 LLSIPRQAALD
+1057 LLSIPQQSALD
-1068 NKEWLEEQ
+1068 NTEWLEEQ

-1243 YNSVPHLVAPVI
+1243 YNAVPHLVAPVI

-1429 KPNYLFQQ
+1429 KPNYLFKQ
-1437 EDLLAKTEQS
+1437 EDLLAKTEQA
-1447 ESEDELFFDACQFVV
+1447 ESEDELFFEACQFVV

-1489 MESQGIISEARG
+1489 MQSQGIISEARG

>member
-21 EVPKQIESQPKIPRV
+21 EVPKQVESQPKIPRV

-55 RFPLIPDDGFDED
+55 RFPLVPDNGFDEE
-68 DVREQPRF
+68 DVIETGHF
-76 EEQHVQSGVYE
+76 EEQPVQAVTYE
-87 DQPTQRGIKVER
+87 NEPIQRGIKVER
-99 SRRPYVEKVVATYEE
+99 SRRQYVEKVVSTYEE
-114 PEVQYEPDPEPV
+114 PEMQYEPEREPV
-126 VKKVSVPSQESSR
+126 VKKASTPAQESNR

-159 EKKVEKQEEEKERED
+159 EKKEEKQEEVKERED

-187 WLEKKGYTLSAF
+187 WLEKKGYTLSDF
-199 SEGQTTTPSSSGR
+199 SEGQAQTSSSHR
-212 AGNQQEEQNH
+212 AANEQGEQQYEE

-247 VVEEKEVVQE
+247 IVEEKEVVQE
-257 INTPQEVS
+257 MSAPQEVP
-265 ADEFLHKTIAERT
+265 AAELLHETIAERM
-278 EDAGKEKDVVV
+278 EGAKQESDVVDK
-289 SNENSL
+289 NIL
-295 QEELVDSQVEH
+295 QEELVDSKVEH
-306 EDTILAEE
+306 EDTILSEE
-314 MKCNTEIEKQTSE
+314 IKRSTEIEQPTIEVEKQAPE
-327 ESVIVKAEEKLEE
+327 ESVIVKAEEKLAE
-340 TIIVEIPEE
+340 TIVVEIPEE
-349 FAEIAETEEPEVE
+349 VEVIAE
-362 VTAETEESEE
+362 AEE
-372 VEVTAETEE
+372 VEVEEVEVIAEAEEPEEPEEVEVIAEAEESEKVEVIAEAEESEKVEVIAETEE

-392 ESEEVEVTAETEE
+392 EPEEVEVVAETEELEEVEVTAETEE
-405 SEEVEVTA
+405 PEEP
-413 ETEESEEV
+413 EEP
-421 EVTAEAE
+421 
-428 ESEEVEVTAE
+428 
-438 TEEFEEVKV
+438 
-447 IAEAEES
+447 
-454 EEAEVT
+454 
-460 TETEES
+460 
-466 EEVEEIAETEESE
+466 
-479 EVEEIAEAEESEE
+479 EE
-492 VEVIAEAEESEE
+492 VEVIAEAEEP
-504 VEVTTET
+504 
-511 EESEEVEVTAETE
+511 
-524 ESEEVEVTA
+524 
-533 EAEESEEVEVTAET
+533 
-547 EEFEEVKVIAEAEE
+547 
-561 SEEAEV
+561 EEA
-567 TTETEESEEVE
+567 
-578 EIAET
+578 
-583 EESEEVEEIAEAEE
+583 
-597 SEEVEV
+597 EV
-603 IAEAEESEE
+603 IAEAEELEE
-612 VEVTTET
+612 VEPV
-619 EESEEVEVT
+619 
-628 AETEESEEVE
+628 A
-638 VTAEAEESEEVEVT
+638 
-652 AETEEFEEVKVI
+652 
-664 AEAEES
+664 
-670 EEVEEI
+670 
-676 AEAEESE
+676 
-683 VEAFVE
+683 
-689 LEETQP
+689 LEEMQQ
-695 EMVLDEAIEQKSEFI
+695 EMVLNEAIEQKNEFI
-710 HVAEAD
+710 HVAVAD
-716 EQTKKDVQS
+716 EQTEKDVQS
-725 FANVLIAETEEN
+725 FADVLIAEEQSVVEETPIAEEQPVAEEAPVVEEQS
-737 KLVVEEALVA
+737 VVEEAPIA

-756 PIAEGKPVV
+756 PIAE
-765 EEAPVAEE
+765 
-773 QLVVEEALVAEEQP
+773 EQP
-787 VVEEAPIAEGKSVVE
+787 VV
-802 EAPVAEEQ
+802 Q
-810 LVVEETTIAEE
+810 
-821 KPVVPKEEPKR
+821 KEEPKR

-847 DRTRLMERHAAR
+847 DRARLMERHASR
-859 TSVMQPSMGERVEN
+859 TNGMQSSMSERVEN
-873 KPVHQVEES
+873 KPVHQVEE
-882 PVQQVVV
+882 Q
-889 ESRVEEQP
+889 
-897 VKQVV
+897 
-902 VDPQVEEQPMQ
+902 PQVEEKPMQ
-913 QVVVEPQVEEQ
+913 QVVVEPQVEE
-924 PMQQVVVEPQVKEQ
+924 KL
-938 PMQQVVVE
+938 MQQVVVE
-946 PQVEVQPMQ
+946 PQVE
-955 QVVVEPQVKEQ
+955 EK
-966 PMQQVVVEPQV
+966 
-977 KEQPMQQVVV
+977 PMQQVVV
-987 EPQVEEQLGQQ
+987 EPQVEEKLMQQ
-998 MVVESQ
+998 VVVEPQ
-1004 VEEKPMQQVVV
+1004 VEEKPMQQVMVEPQVEEAQPVQQVV
-1015 EQVQKPISSTE
+1015 AEQVQKPISSTE
-1026 VQEKAYVVNQ
+1026 VEEKAYVVNQ
-1036 RENDMR
+1036 RENDVR
-1042 NVLQTPPTYTVPPLA
+1042 NVLQTPPTYTIPSLT
-1057 LLSIPRQAALD
+1057 LLSIPQQAALD
-1068 NKEWLEEQ
+1068 NTEWLEEQ

-1429 KPNYLFQQ
+1429 KPNYLFKQ
-1437 EDLLAKTEQS
+1437 EDLLAKTEQA
-1447 ESEDELFFDACQFVV
+1447 ESEDELFLDACQFVV

-1489 MESQGIISEARG
+1489 MESQGIISEGRG

>member
-55 RFPLIPDDGFDED
+55 RFPLVPDNGFDEED
-68 DVREQPRF
+68 ESEVNRF
-76 EEQHVQSGVYE
+76 EEQPVQGVTYE
-87 DQPTQRGIKVER
+87 EPTAQRGIKVER
-99 SRRPYVEKVVATYEE
+99 SRRPYVEKVVSTYEE
-114 PEVQYEPDPEPV
+114 PEVQYEPVRESV
-126 VKKVSVPSQESSR
+126 VKKASVPSQESNR

-159 EKKVEKQEEEKERED
+159 EKKEEKQEEVKERED

-187 WLEKKGYTLSAF
+187 WLEKKGYTLSDF
-199 SEGQTTTPSSSGR
+199 SEGQAPTSSSHR
-212 AGNQQEEQNH
+212 AANQQGEQQYEEN
-222 SKKEEKSVVDQW
+222 KKEEKSVVDQW

-239 YEIERQEP
+239 YEIERQVP
-247 VVEEKEVVQE
+247 LVEEKEVIQE
-257 INTPQEVS
+257 MSTPQEVS
-265 ADEFLHKTIAERT
+265 ADELLHKTVAEQM
-278 EDAGKEKDVVV
+278 ESAKLEKDVVV
-289 SNENSL
+289 LNENNL
-295 QEELVDSQVEH
+295 QEELVASKVEH
-306 EDTILAEE
+306 EDTILSEE
-314 MKCNTEIEKQTSE
+314 IKRNTEIKQPTIEVEKQAPE

-349 FAEIAETEEPEVE
+349 V
-362 VTAETEESEE
+362 SK
-372 VEVTAETEE
+372 
-381 SEEVEVIAEAE
+381 VEVI
-392 ESEEVEVTAETEE
+392 
-405 SEEVEVTA
+405 
-413 ETEESEEV
+413 
-421 EVTAEAE
+421 
-428 ESEEVEVTAE
+428 AE
-438 TEEFEEVKV
+438 TEEFEEVVMETEAPEEVEV
-447 IAEAEES
+447 ITETEES
-454 EEAEVT
+454 EEAEV
-460 TETEES
+460 
-466 EEVEEIAETEESE
+466 
-479 EVEEIAEAEESEE
+479 IAEAEESEE

-504 VEVTTET
+504 VEV
-511 EESEEVEVTAETE
+511 
-524 ESEEVEVTA
+524 
-533 EAEESEEVEVTAET
+533 
-547 EEFEEVKVIAEAEE
+547 
-561 SEEAEV
+561 
-567 TTETEESEEVE
+567 
-578 EIAET
+578 
-583 EESEEVEEIAEAEE
+583 IAEAEE

-612 VEVTTET
+612 VEVITETEELEEVEVIAETEELEEVEVITET
-619 EESEEVEVT
+619 EESEEVEVIT
-628 AETEESEEVE
+628 ETEESEEVE
-638 VTAEAEESEEVEVT
+638 VIAEAEESEEAEVIAEVE
-652 AETEEFEEVKVI
+652 ESEEVEVI

-670 EEVEEI
+670 EEAEVIAEINAPVVETFVALEEI
-676 AEAEESE
+676 QQE
-683 VEAFVE
+683 
-689 LEETQP
+689 
-695 EMVLDEAIEQKSEFI
+695 DEAIEQKSEFI

-725 FANVLIAETEEN
+725 FADVLIAE
-737 KLVVEEALVA
+737 
-747 EEQPVVEEA
+747 EQ
-756 PIAEGKPVV
+756 PVV

-773 QLVVEEALVAEEQP
+773 QPVAEETLVAEEQR
-787 VVEEAPIAEGKSVVE
+787 VVEEAPVVEEQSVVE
-802 EAPVAEEQ
+802 EAPVVEEQ
-810 LVVEETTIAEE
+810 
-821 KPVVPKEEPKR
+821 PVVQKEEPKR

-859 TSVMQPSMGERVEN
+859 ANAMQPSANVRVEN
-873 KPVHQVEES
+873 KPVQQEVAEPQVEEHPVQQVAAEPQMEEHPVQQEVAEPQVEEHS
-882 PVQQVVV
+882 VQQVVAEPQVEEHLVQQVVAEPQVEERPVQQVVA
-889 ESRVEEQP
+889 E
-897 VKQVV
+897 
-902 VDPQVEEQPMQ
+902 PQVEEHPVQ
-913 QVVVEPQVEEQ
+913 QVVAEPQVEEQ
-924 PMQQVVVEPQVKEQ
+924 PI
-938 PMQQVVVE
+938 
-946 PQVEVQPMQ
+946 
-955 QVVVEPQVKEQ
+955 
-966 PMQQVVVEPQV
+966 
-977 KEQPMQQVVV
+977 
-987 EPQVEEQLGQQ
+987 
-998 MVVESQ
+998 
-1004 VEEKPMQQVVV
+1004 QQVVV

-1042 NVLQTPPTYTVPPLA
+1042 NVLHTPPTYTVPPLA
-1057 LLSIPRQAALD
+1057 LLSIPQQSALD
-1068 NKEWLEEQ
+1068 NTEWLEEQ

-1429 KPNYLFQQ
+1429 KPNYLFKQ
-1437 EDLLAKTEQS
+1437 EDLLAKTEQA
-1447 ESEDELFFDACQFVV
+1447 ESEDELFFEACQFVV

-1489 MESQGIISEARG
+1489 MQSQGIISEARG

>member
-1 MLDWMKKLFN
+1 
-11 KEEEQTAMNK
+11 
-21 EVPKQIESQPKIPRV
+21 EV
-36 NHYTE
+36 
-41 AREAQMASRNAGKC
+41 
-55 RFPLIPDDGFDED
+55 
-68 DVREQPRF
+68 
-76 EEQHVQSGVYE
+76 
-87 DQPTQRGIKVER
+87 
-99 SRRPYVEKVVATYEE
+99 
-114 PEVQYEPDPEPV
+114 EV
-126 VKKVSVPSQESSR
+126 
-139 RPFRPT
+139 
-145 EMISPIYGYNRPSV
+145 
-159 EKKVEKQEEEKERED
+159 
-174 LEISVEGKSVVDA
+174 
-187 WLEKKGYTLSAF
+187 
-199 SEGQTTTPSSSGR
+199 
-212 AGNQQEEQNH
+212 
-222 SKKEEKSVVDQW
+222 
-234 LEKNG
+234 
-239 YEIERQEP
+239 
-247 VVEEKEVVQE
+247 
-257 INTPQEVS
+257 
-265 ADEFLHKTIAERT
+265 
-278 EDAGKEKDVVV
+278 
-289 SNENSL
+289 
-295 QEELVDSQVEH
+295 
-306 EDTILAEE
+306 
-314 MKCNTEIEKQTSE
+314 
-327 ESVIVKAEEKLEE
+327 
-340 TIIVEIPEE
+340 
-349 FAEIAETEEPEVE
+349 IAETEEQKEVE
-362 VTAETEESEE
+362 VIAETEEQK
-372 VEVTAETEE
+372 
-381 SEEVEVIAEAE
+381 EVEVIAEAE
-392 ESEEVEVTAETEE
+392 EQKEVEV
-405 SEEVEVTA
+405 
-413 ETEESEEV
+413 
-421 EVTAEAE
+421 
-428 ESEEVEVTAE
+428 
-438 TEEFEEVKV
+438 
-447 IAEAEES
+447 
-454 EEAEVT
+454 
-460 TETEES
+460 
-466 EEVEEIAETEESE
+466 IAETEEQK
-479 EVEEIAEAEESEE
+479 E
-492 VEVIAEAEESEE
+492 VEVIAEAEEQEE
-504 VEVTTET
+504 VE
-511 EESEEVEVTAETE
+511 A
-524 ESEEVEVTA
+524 
-533 EAEESEEVEVTAET
+533 
-547 EEFEEVKVIAEAEE
+547 IAEAEE
-561 SEEAEV
+561 Q
-567 TTETEESEEVE
+567 EEVE
-578 EIAET
+578 P
-583 EESEEVEEIAEAEE
+583 V
-597 SEEVEV
+597 V
-603 IAEAEESEE
+603 
-612 VEVTTET
+612 
-619 EESEEVEVT
+619 
-628 AETEESEEVE
+628 
-638 VTAEAEESEEVEVT
+638 
-652 AETEEFEEVKVI
+652 
-664 AEAEES
+664 
-670 EEVEEI
+670 
-676 AEAEESE
+676 
-683 VEAFVE
+683 
-689 LEETQP
+689 LEETQQ
-695 EMVLDEAIEQKSEFI
+695 EMVLNEAIEQKNEFI

-725 FANVLIAETEEN
+725 FADVLITEEQ
-737 KLVVEEALVA
+737 LVVEETPIV
-747 EEQPVVEEA
+747 EEQPVAEETPIVEEQ
-756 PIAEGKPVV
+756 PVV

-773 QLVVEEALVAEEQP
+773 QP
-787 VVEEAPIAEGKSVVE
+787 VVEET
-802 EAPVAEEQ
+802 PVAEEQ
-810 LVVEETTIAEE
+810 LVVEETPVAEE
-821 KPVVPKEEPKR
+821 QSVVEEAPIVEEQPVVQKEEPKR

-859 TSVMQPSMGERVEN
+859 TNAMQPSMSERVEN
-873 KPVHQVEES
+873 KSVHQVEEK
-882 PVQQVVV
+882 PQVEEKQMQQVVV
-889 ESRVEEQP
+889 KPQVEE
-897 VKQVV
+897 KQMQRVV
-902 VDPQVEEQPMQ
+902 EPQVEEQPMQ

-924 PMQQVVVEPQVKEQ
+924 PV
-938 PMQQVVVE
+938 
-946 PQVEVQPMQ
+946 
-955 QVVVEPQVKEQ
+955 
-966 PMQQVVVEPQV
+966 
-977 KEQPMQQVVV
+977 QQVVV
-987 EPQVEEQLGQQ
+987 EPQVEEQPVQQ
-998 MVVESQ
+998 VVEPQ
-1004 VEEKPMQQVVV
+1004 VEEVQPVQQVVA

-1026 VQEKAYVVNQ
+1026 VEEKAYVVNQ
-1036 RENDMR
+1036 RENDVR
-1042 NVLQTPPTYTVPPLA
+1042 NVLQTPPTYTIPPLT
-1057 LLSIPRQAALD
+1057 LLSIPQQAALD
-1068 NKEWLEEQ
+1068 NTEWLEEQ

-1429 KPNYLFQQ
+1429 KPNYLFKQ
-1437 EDLLAKTEQS
+1437 EDLLAKTEQA
-1447 ESEDELFFDACQFVV
+1447 ESEDELFLDACQFVV

-1489 MESQGIISEARG
+1489 MESQGIISEGRG

>member
-55 RFPLIPDDGFDED
+55 RFPLVPDNGFDEED
-68 DVREQPRF
+68 ESEVNRF
-76 EEQHVQSGVYE
+76 EEQPVQGVTYE
-87 DQPTQRGIKVER
+87 EPTAQRGIKVER
-99 SRRPYVEKVVATYEE
+99 SRRPYVEKVVSTYEE
-114 PEVQYEPDPEPV
+114 PEVQYEPVRESV
-126 VKKVSVPSQESSR
+126 VKKASAPSQESNR

-159 EKKVEKQEEEKERED
+159 EKKEEKQEEVKERED

-187 WLEKKGYTLSAF
+187 WLEKKGYTLSDF
-199 SEGQTTTPSSSGR
+199 SEGQATSSASGEVVE
-212 AGNQQEEQNH
+212 QQGQQ

-239 YEIERQEP
+239 YEIERQVP
-247 VVEEKEVVQE
+247 LVEEKEVIQE
-257 INTPQEVS
+257 MSTPQEVP
-265 ADEFLHKTIAERT
+265 ADELLHKTVAEQM
-278 EDAGKEKDVVV
+278 ESAKLEKDVVV
-289 SNENSL
+289 LNENNL
-295 QEELVDSQVEH
+295 QEELVASKVEH
-306 EDTILAEE
+306 EDTILSEE
-314 MKCNTEIEKQTSE
+314 IKRNTEIKQPTIEVEKQALE

-349 FAEIAETEEPEVE
+349 VSQVEVIAETEELEEV
-362 VTAETEESEE
+362 VMETE
-372 VEVTAETEE
+372 AP
-381 SEEVEVIAEAE
+381 EEVEVIAEAE
-392 ESEEVEVTAETEE
+392 ESEEVEVIAEVEESEEAEVIAETEE
-405 SEEVEVTA
+405 SEEVEV
-413 ETEESEEV
+413 
-421 EVTAEAE
+421 
-428 ESEEVEVTAE
+428 
-438 TEEFEEVKV
+438 
-447 IAEAEES
+447 IAEINAPVVETFVALEDIQQ
-454 EEAEVT
+454 EA
-460 TETEES
+460 
-466 EEVEEIAETEESE
+466 
-479 EVEEIAEAEESEE
+479 
-492 VEVIAEAEESEE
+492 
-504 VEVTTET
+504 
-511 EESEEVEVTAETE
+511 
-524 ESEEVEVTA
+524 
-533 EAEESEEVEVTAET
+533 
-547 EEFEEVKVIAEAEE
+547 
-561 SEEAEV
+561 
-567 TTETEESEEVE
+567 
-578 EIAET
+578 
-583 EESEEVEEIAEAEE
+583 
-597 SEEVEV
+597 
-603 IAEAEESEE
+603 
-612 VEVTTET
+612 
-619 EESEEVEVT
+619 
-628 AETEESEEVE
+628 
-638 VTAEAEESEEVEVT
+638 
-652 AETEEFEEVKVI
+652 
-664 AEAEES
+664 
-670 EEVEEI
+670 
-676 AEAEESE
+676 
-683 VEAFVE
+683 
-689 LEETQP
+689 
-695 EMVLDEAIEQKSEFI
+695 EAIEQKSEFI

-725 FANVLIAETEEN
+725 FADVLI
-737 KLVVEEALVA
+737 A

-756 PIAEGKPVV
+756 PIV
-765 EEAPVAEE
+765 EE
-773 QLVVEEALVAEEQP
+773 Q
-787 VVEEAPIAEGKSVVE
+787 SVVE

-810 LVVEETTIAEE
+810 RVVEEAPVVEEQSVVEEAPVVEEQSVVEEAPVAEE
-821 KPVVPKEEPKR
+821 QRVVEEAPVVEEQRVVEEAPVVEEQPVAEETPVAEEQPVVQKEEPKR

-859 TSVMQPSMGERVEN
+859 ANAMQPSANVRVEN
-873 KPVHQVEES
+873 KPVQQEVAEPQVEEHPVQQVAAEPQVEEH

-889 ESRVEEQP
+889 ES
-897 VKQVV
+897 
-902 VDPQVEEQPMQ
+902 QVEEHPMQ
-913 QVVVEPQVEEQ
+913 QVVAEPQVEEQ
-924 PMQQVVVEPQVKEQ
+924 PIQQI
-938 PMQQVVVE
+938 
-946 PQVEVQPMQ
+946 
-955 QVVVEPQVKEQ
+955 
-966 PMQQVVVEPQV
+966 
-977 KEQPMQQVVV
+977 
-987 EPQVEEQLGQQ
+987 
-998 MVVESQ
+998 
-1004 VEEKPMQQVVV
+1004 VV

-1042 NVLQTPPTYTVPPLA
+1042 NVLHTPPTYTVPPLA
-1057 LLSIPRQAALD
+1057 LLSIPQQSALD
-1068 NKEWLEEQ
+1068 NTEWLEEQ

-1429 KPNYLFQQ
+1429 KPNYLFKQ
-1437 EDLLAKTEQS
+1437 EDLLAKTEQA
-1447 ESEDELFFDACQFVV
+1447 ESEDELFFEACQFVV

-1489 MESQGIISEARG
+1489 MQSQGIISEARG

>member
-21 EVPKQIESQPKIPRV
+21 EVQKQVESQPKIPRV

-55 RFPLIPDDGFDED
+55 RFPLVPDNGFDEE
-68 DVREQPRF
+68 DVIETGRF
-76 EEQHVQSGVYE
+76 EEQPVQAVTYE
-87 DQPTQRGIKVER
+87 NQPIQRGIKVER
-99 SRRPYVEKVVATYEE
+99 SRRQYVEKVVSTYEE
-114 PEVQYEPDPEPV
+114 PEIQYEPEREPV
-126 VKKVSVPSQESSR
+126 VKKASTPAQESNR

-159 EKKVEKQEEEKERED
+159 EKKEEKQEEVKERED

-187 WLEKKGYTLSAF
+187 WLEKKGYTLSDF
-199 SEGQTTTPSSSGR
+199 SEGQAPTSSSHR
-212 AGNQQEEQNH
+212 AANEQGEQQYEE

-247 VVEEKEVVQE
+247 IVEEKEVVQE
-257 INTPQEVS
+257 MSAPQEVP
-265 ADEFLHKTIAERT
+265 AAELLHETIAERM
-278 EDAGKEKDVVV
+278 EGAKQESDVVDK
-289 SNENSL
+289 NIL
-295 QEELVDSQVEH
+295 QEELVDSKVEH
-306 EDTILAEE
+306 EDTILSEE
-314 MKCNTEIEKQTSE
+314 IKRSTEIEQPTIEVEKQAPE

-349 FAEIAETEEPEVE
+349 VE
-362 VTAETEESEE
+362 VIAETEESEE
-372 VEVTAETEE
+372 VEVIAETEESEEVEVIAETEE

-392 ESEEVEVTAETEE
+392 AP
-405 SEEVEVTA
+405 
-413 ETEESEEV
+413 
-421 EVTAEAE
+421 
-428 ESEEVEVTAE
+428 
-438 TEEFEEVKV
+438 
-447 IAEAEES
+447 
-454 EEAEVT
+454 
-460 TETEES
+460 
-466 EEVEEIAETEESE
+466 
-479 EVEEIAEAEESEE
+479 EE
-492 VEVIAEAEESEE
+492 VEVIAE
-504 VEVTTET
+504 TE
-511 EESEEVEVTAETE
+511 AP
-524 ESEEVEVTA
+524 
-533 EAEESEEVEVTAET
+533 
-547 EEFEEVKVIAEAEE
+547 
-561 SEEAEV
+561 
-567 TTETEESEEVE
+567 
-578 EIAET
+578 
-583 EESEEVEEIAEAEE
+583 
-597 SEEVEV
+597 EEVEV
-603 IAEAEESEE
+603 IAETEEQEE
-612 VEVTTET
+612 VE
-619 EESEEVEVT
+619 
-628 AETEESEEVE
+628 A
-638 VTAEAEESEEVEVT
+638 
-652 AETEEFEEVKVI
+652 I
-664 AEAEES
+664 AEAEERKEVEVIAETEAP
-670 EEVEEI
+670 EEVEPV
-676 AEAEESE
+676 A
-683 VEAFVE
+683 
-689 LEETQP
+689 LEEMQQ
-695 EMVLDEAIEQKSEFI
+695 EMVLNEAIEQKNEFI

-725 FANVLIAETEEN
+725 FADILI
-737 KLVVEEALVA
+737 A
-747 EEQPVVEEA
+747 EEQPVAEEA
-756 PIAEGKPVV
+756 PVV
-765 EEAPVAEE
+765 EEQPAAEE
-773 QLVVEEALVAEEQP
+773 APVVEEQPIAEETPIVEEQP
-787 VVEEAPIAEGKSVVE
+787 VV
-802 EAPVAEEQ
+802 Q
-810 LVVEETTIAEE
+810 
-821 KPVVPKEEPKR
+821 KEEPKR

-847 DRTRLMERHAAR
+847 DRARLMERHASR
-859 TSVMQPSMGERVEN
+859 TNAMQPSMSERVEN
-873 KPVHQVEES
+873 KPVHQVEE
-882 PVQQVVV
+882 Q
-889 ESRVEEQP
+889 
-897 VKQVV
+897 
-902 VDPQVEEQPMQ
+902 PQVEEKPMQ
-913 QVVVEPQVEEQ
+913 QVVVEPQVEE
-924 PMQQVVVEPQVKEQ
+924 K
-938 PMQQVVVE
+938 
-946 PQVEVQPMQ
+946 
-955 QVVVEPQVKEQ
+955 
-966 PMQQVVVEPQV
+966 
-977 KEQPMQQVVV
+977 PMQQVVV
-987 EPQVEEQLGQQ
+987 EPQVEEKPMQQ
-998 MVVESQ
+998 VVVEPQVEEKPVQQVVVEPQVEEKPVQQVVVEPQ

-1015 EQVQKPISSTE
+1015 EPQVEEKPMQQVVVEPQVEEKPMQQVVVEPQVEEKPMQQVVEPQVQPVQQVVAEQVQKPISSTE
-1026 VQEKAYVVNQ
+1026 VEEKAYVVNQ
-1036 RENDMR
+1036 RENDVR
-1042 NVLQTPPTYTVPPLA
+1042 NVLQTPPTYTIPSLT
-1057 LLSIPRQAALD
+1057 LLSIPQQAALD
-1068 NKEWLEEQ
+1068 NTEWLEEQ

-1429 KPNYLFQQ
+1429 KPNYLFKQ
-1437 EDLLAKTEQS
+1437 EDLLAKTEQA
-1447 ESEDELFFDACQFVV
+1447 ESEDELFLDACQFVV

>member
-21 EVPKQIESQPKIPRV
+21 EVPKQVESQPKIPRV

-55 RFPLIPDDGFDED
+55 RFPLVPDNGFDEE
-68 DVREQPRF
+68 DVIETGHF
-76 EEQHVQSGVYE
+76 EEQPVQAVTYE
-87 DQPTQRGIKVER
+87 NEPIQRGIKVER
-99 SRRPYVEKVVATYEE
+99 SRRQYVEKVVSTYEE
-114 PEVQYEPDPEPV
+114 PEMQYEPEREPV
-126 VKKVSVPSQESSR
+126 VKKASTPAQESNR

-159 EKKVEKQEEEKERED
+159 EKKEEKQEEVKERED

-187 WLEKKGYTLSAF
+187 WLEKKGYTLSDF
-199 SEGQTTTPSSSGR
+199 SEGQAPTSSSHR
-212 AGNQQEEQNH
+212 AANEQGERQYEE

-247 VVEEKEVVQE
+247 IVEEKEVVQE
-257 INTPQEVS
+257 MSAPQEVP
-265 ADEFLHKTIAERT
+265 AAELLHETIAERM
-278 EDAGKEKDVVV
+278 EGAKQESDVVDK
-289 SNENSL
+289 NIL
-295 QEELVDSQVEH
+295 QEELVDSKVEH
-306 EDTILAEE
+306 EDTILSEE
-314 MKCNTEIEKQTSE
+314 IKRSTEIEQPTIEVEKQAPE

-340 TIIVEIPEE
+340 TIVVEIPEE
-349 FAEIAETEEPEVE
+349 VEVIAEAEEP
-362 VTAETEESEE
+362 EE
-372 VEVTAETEE
+372 VEVIAETEE
-381 SEEVEVIAEAE
+381 SEEVEVIAETE
-392 ESEEVEVTAETEE
+392 ESEEVEVIAETEELEEVEVVAETEELEEVEVIAETEKLEELEEVEVIAETEE
-405 SEEVEVTA
+405 SEEVEV
-413 ETEESEEV
+413 
-421 EVTAEAE
+421 
-428 ESEEVEVTAE
+428 
-438 TEEFEEVKV
+438 
-447 IAEAEES
+447 
-454 EEAEVT
+454 
-460 TETEES
+460 
-466 EEVEEIAETEESE
+466 IAETEAPE
-479 EVEEIAEAEESEE
+479 EVEPVA
-492 VEVIAEAEESEE
+492 
-504 VEVTTET
+504 
-511 EESEEVEVTAETE
+511 
-524 ESEEVEVTA
+524 
-533 EAEESEEVEVTAET
+533 
-547 EEFEEVKVIAEAEE
+547 
-561 SEEAEV
+561 
-567 TTETEESEEVE
+567 
-578 EIAET
+578 
-583 EESEEVEEIAEAEE
+583 
-597 SEEVEV
+597 
-603 IAEAEESEE
+603 
-612 VEVTTET
+612 
-619 EESEEVEVT
+619 
-628 AETEESEEVE
+628 
-638 VTAEAEESEEVEVT
+638 
-652 AETEEFEEVKVI
+652 
-664 AEAEES
+664 
-670 EEVEEI
+670 
-676 AEAEESE
+676 
-683 VEAFVE
+683 
-689 LEETQP
+689 LEEMQQ
-695 EMVLDEAIEQKSEFI
+695 EMVLNEAIEQKNEFI
-710 HVAEAD
+710 HVAVAD

-725 FANVLIAETEEN
+725 FADVLIAEEQS
-737 KLVVEEALVA
+737 VVEETPIVEEQPVA
-747 EEQPVVEEA
+747 EEAPVVEEQSVVEETPIVEEAPVVEGQSVVEEA
-756 PIAEGKPVV
+756 PIAEEQPVAEETSV
-765 EEAPVAEE
+765 VEEQPVAEETSIVEEQPVAEEAPV
-773 QLVVEEALVAEEQP
+773 VEEQP
-787 VVEEAPIAEGKSVVE
+787 VV
-802 EAPVAEEQ
+802 Q
-810 LVVEETTIAEE
+810 
-821 KPVVPKEEPKR
+821 KEEPKR

-847 DRTRLMERHAAR
+847 DRARLMERHASR
-859 TSVMQPSMGERVEN
+859 TNGMQSSMSERVEN
-873 KPVHQVEES
+873 KPVHQVEE
-882 PVQQVVV
+882 Q
-889 ESRVEEQP
+889 
-897 VKQVV
+897 
-902 VDPQVEEQPMQ
+902 PQVEEKPMQ
-913 QVVVEPQVEEQ
+913 QVVVEPQVEEKQ
-924 PMQQVVVEPQVKEQ
+924 MQQ
-938 PMQQVVVE
+938 VVE
-946 PQVEVQPMQ
+946 PQVE
-955 QVVVEPQVKEQ
+955 EK
-966 PMQQVVVEPQV
+966 
-977 KEQPMQQVVV
+977 PMQQVVV
-987 EPQVEEQLGQQ
+987 EPQVEEKPVQQ
-998 MVVESQ
+998 VVEPQ
-1004 VEEKPMQQVVV
+1004 VEEVQPVQQVVA

-1026 VQEKAYVVNQ
+1026 VEEKAYVVNQ
-1036 RENDMR
+1036 RENDVR
-1042 NVLQTPPTYTVPPLA
+1042 NVLQTPPTYTIPSLT
-1057 LLSIPRQAALD
+1057 LLSIPQQAALD
-1068 NKEWLEEQ
+1068 NTEWLEEQ

-1285 DLTRYNTIVSER
+1285 DLTRYNTIVSGR

-1429 KPNYLFQQ
+1429 KPNYLFKQ
-1437 EDLLAKTEQS
+1437 EDLLAKTEQA
-1447 ESEDELFFDACQFVV
+1447 ESEDELFLDACQFVV

-1489 MESQGIISEARG
+1489 MESQGIISEGRG

>member
-1 MLDWMKKLFN
+1 AVLAEPQAHD
-11 KEEEQTAMNK
+11 
-21 EVPKQIESQPKIPRV
+21 EVEVIAE
-36 NHYTE
+36 T
-41 AREAQMASRNAGKC
+41 
-55 RFPLIPDDGFDED
+55 DD
-68 DVREQPRF
+68 
-76 EEQHVQSGVYE
+76 
-87 DQPTQRGIKVER
+87 
-99 SRRPYVEKVVATYEE
+99 
-114 PEVQYEPDPEPV
+114 
-126 VKKVSVPSQESSR
+126 
-139 RPFRPT
+139 
-145 EMISPIYGYNRPSV
+145 
-159 EKKVEKQEEEKERED
+159 QEE
-174 LEISVEGKSVVDA
+174 VEV
-187 WLEKKGYTLSAF
+187 
-199 SEGQTTTPSSSGR
+199 
-212 AGNQQEEQNH
+212 
-222 SKKEEKSVVDQW
+222 
-234 LEKNG
+234 
-239 YEIERQEP
+239 
-247 VVEEKEVVQE
+247 
-257 INTPQEVS
+257 
-265 ADEFLHKTIAERT
+265 
-278 EDAGKEKDVVV
+278 
-289 SNENSL
+289 
-295 QEELVDSQVEH
+295 
-306 EDTILAEE
+306 
-314 MKCNTEIEKQTSE
+314 
-327 ESVIVKAEEKLEE
+327 
-340 TIIVEIPEE
+340 
-349 FAEIAETEEPEVE
+349 IAETEEPEEVE
-362 VTAETEESEE
+362 VIAETEELEE
-372 VEVTAETEE
+372 VEVIAEAEELEEVEVIAETEAQEEVEVIAETEEPEEVEVIAETEE
-381 SEEVEVIAEAE
+381 SEEVEVIAEIKAPV
-392 ESEEVEVTAETEE
+392 VETFVAL
-405 SEEVEVTA
+405 
-413 ETEESEEV
+413 
-421 EVTAEAE
+421 
-428 ESEEVEVTAE
+428 
-438 TEEFEEVKV
+438 
-447 IAEAEES
+447 
-454 EEAEVT
+454 
-460 TETEES
+460 
-466 EEVEEIAETEESE
+466 EEIQQE
-479 EVEEIAEAEESEE
+479 
-492 VEVIAEAEESEE
+492 
-504 VEVTTET
+504 
-511 EESEEVEVTAETE
+511 
-524 ESEEVEVTA
+524 
-533 EAEESEEVEVTAET
+533 
-547 EEFEEVKVIAEAEE
+547 
-561 SEEAEV
+561 
-567 TTETEESEEVE
+567 
-578 EIAET
+578 
-583 EESEEVEEIAEAEE
+583 
-597 SEEVEV
+597 
-603 IAEAEESEE
+603 
-612 VEVTTET
+612 
-619 EESEEVEVT
+619 
-628 AETEESEEVE
+628 
-638 VTAEAEESEEVEVT
+638 
-652 AETEEFEEVKVI
+652 
-664 AEAEES
+664 
-670 EEVEEI
+670 
-676 AEAEESE
+676 
-683 VEAFVE
+683 
-689 LEETQP
+689 
-695 EMVLDEAIEQKSEFI
+695 DEAIEQKSEFI

-716 EQTKKDVQS
+716 EQTKNDVQS
-725 FANVLIAETEEN
+725 FANVLLAETEEN
-737 KLVVEEALVA
+737 KRVVEEAPVAEEQRVVEEAPVA

-756 PIAEGKPVV
+756 P
-765 EEAPVAEE
+765 
-773 QLVVEEALVAEEQP
+773 VAEEQP
-787 VVEEAPIAEGKSVVE
+787 VVK
-802 EAPVAEEQ
+802 
-810 LVVEETTIAEE
+810 
-821 KPVVPKEEPKR
+821 KEEPER

-859 TSVMQPSMGERVEN
+859 ANAMQHSVNVRVEN
-873 KPVHQVEES
+873 R
-882 PVQQVVV
+882 PVQQVVA
-889 ESRVEEQP
+889 
-897 VKQVV
+897 
-902 VDPQVEEQPMQ
+902 
-913 QVVVEPQVEEQ
+913 EPQVEEQ
-924 PMQQVVVEPQVKEQ
+924 PMQQVVVESQVEEQ

-946 PQVEVQPMQ
+946 SQVEEQTVQ
-955 QVVVEPQVKEQ
+955 QVVAEPQMEECPV
-966 PMQQVVVEPQV
+966 QQVVA
-977 KEQPMQQVVV
+977 
-987 EPQVEEQLGQQ
+987 EPQVEERP
-998 MVVESQ
+998 V
-1004 VEEKPMQQVVV
+1004 QQVVE

-1042 NVLQTPPTYTVPPLA
+1042 NVLHTPPTYTVPPLA
-1057 LLSIPRQAALD
+1057 LLSIPQQSALD
-1068 NKEWLEEQ
+1068 NTEWLDEQ

-1422 DHVKKQM
+1422 DHVRKQM
-1429 KPNYLFQQ
+1429 KPNYLFKQ
-1437 EDLLAKTEQS
+1437 EDLLAKTEQA
-1447 ESEDELFFDACQFVV
+1447 ESEDELFFEACQFVV

-1489 MESQGIISEARG
+1489 MQSQGIISEARG

>member
-21 EVPKQIESQPKIPRV
+21 EVPKQVESQPKIPRV

-55 RFPLIPDDGFDED
+55 RFPLVPDNGFDEE
-68 DVREQPRF
+68 DVIETGHF
-76 EEQHVQSGVYE
+76 EEQPVQAVTYE
-87 DQPTQRGIKVER
+87 NEPIQRGIKVER
-99 SRRPYVEKVVATYEE
+99 SRRQYVEKVVSTYEE
-114 PEVQYEPDPEPV
+114 PEMQYEPEREPV
-126 VKKVSVPSQESSR
+126 VKKASTPAQESNR

-159 EKKVEKQEEEKERED
+159 EKKEEKQEEVKERED

-187 WLEKKGYTLSAF
+187 WLEKKGYTLSDF
-199 SEGQTTTPSSSGR
+199 SEGQAPTSSSHR
-212 AGNQQEEQNH
+212 AANEQGERQYEE

-247 VVEEKEVVQE
+247 IVEEKEVVQE
-257 INTPQEVS
+257 MSAPQEVP
-265 ADEFLHKTIAERT
+265 AAELLHETIAERM
-278 EDAGKEKDVVV
+278 EGAKQESDVVDK
-289 SNENSL
+289 NIL
-295 QEELVDSQVEH
+295 QEELVDSKVEH
-306 EDTILAEE
+306 EDTILSEE
-314 MKCNTEIEKQTSE
+314 IKRSTEIEQPTIEVEKQAPE

-340 TIIVEIPEE
+340 TIVVEIPEE
-349 FAEIAETEEPEVE
+349 VEVIAEAEEP
-362 VTAETEESEE
+362 EE
-372 VEVTAETEE
+372 VEVIAETEE
-381 SEEVEVIAEAE
+381 SEEVEVIAETE
-392 ESEEVEVTAETEE
+392 ESEEVEVIAETEESEEVEVIAETEELEEVEVTAETEE
-405 SEEVEVTA
+405 LEEVEVVAETEELEEVEVIAETEKLEELEEVEVIA

-421 EVTAEAE
+421 EV
-428 ESEEVEVTAE
+428 
-438 TEEFEEVKV
+438 
-447 IAEAEES
+447 
-454 EEAEVT
+454 
-460 TETEES
+460 
-466 EEVEEIAETEESE
+466 IAETEAPE
-479 EVEEIAEAEESEE
+479 EVEPVA
-492 VEVIAEAEESEE
+492 
-504 VEVTTET
+504 
-511 EESEEVEVTAETE
+511 
-524 ESEEVEVTA
+524 
-533 EAEESEEVEVTAET
+533 
-547 EEFEEVKVIAEAEE
+547 
-561 SEEAEV
+561 
-567 TTETEESEEVE
+567 
-578 EIAET
+578 
-583 EESEEVEEIAEAEE
+583 
-597 SEEVEV
+597 
-603 IAEAEESEE
+603 
-612 VEVTTET
+612 
-619 EESEEVEVT
+619 
-628 AETEESEEVE
+628 
-638 VTAEAEESEEVEVT
+638 
-652 AETEEFEEVKVI
+652 
-664 AEAEES
+664 
-670 EEVEEI
+670 
-676 AEAEESE
+676 
-683 VEAFVE
+683 
-689 LEETQP
+689 LEEMQQ
-695 EMVLDEAIEQKSEFI
+695 EMVLNEAIEQKNEFI
-710 HVAEAD
+710 HVAVAD

-725 FANVLIAETEEN
+725 FADVLIAEEQS
-737 KLVVEEALVA
+737 VVEETPIVEEQPVA
-747 EEQPVVEEA
+747 EEAPVVEEQSVVEETPIVEEAPVVEGQSVVEEA
-756 PIAEGKPVV
+756 PIAEEQPVAEETSV
-765 EEAPVAEE
+765 VEEQPVAEETSIVEEQPVAEEAPV
-773 QLVVEEALVAEEQP
+773 VEEQP
-787 VVEEAPIAEGKSVVE
+787 VV
-802 EAPVAEEQ
+802 Q
-810 LVVEETTIAEE
+810 
-821 KPVVPKEEPKR
+821 KEEPKR

-847 DRTRLMERHAAR
+847 DRARLMERHASR
-859 TSVMQPSMGERVEN
+859 TNGMQSSMSERVEN
-873 KPVHQVEES
+873 KPVHQVEE
-882 PVQQVVV
+882 Q
-889 ESRVEEQP
+889 
-897 VKQVV
+897 
-902 VDPQVEEQPMQ
+902 PQVEEKPMQ
-913 QVVVEPQVEEQ
+913 QVVVEPQVEE
-924 PMQQVVVEPQVKEQ
+924 K
-938 PMQQVVVE
+938 
-946 PQVEVQPMQ
+946 
-955 QVVVEPQVKEQ
+955 
-966 PMQQVVVEPQV
+966 
-977 KEQPMQQVVV
+977 PMQQVVV
-987 EPQVEEQLGQQ
+987 EPQVEE
-998 MVVESQ
+998 
-1004 VEEKPMQQVVV
+1004 KPMQQVVV
-1015 EQVQKPISSTE
+1015 EPQVEEKPVQQVVEPQVEEVQPVQQVVAEQVQKPISSTE
-1026 VQEKAYVVNQ
+1026 VEEKAYVVNQ
-1036 RENDMR
+1036 RENDVR
-1042 NVLQTPPTYTVPPLA
+1042 NVLQTPPTYTIPSLT
-1057 LLSIPRQAALD
+1057 LLSIPQQAALD
-1068 NKEWLEEQ
+1068 NTEWLEEQ

-1285 DLTRYNTIVSER
+1285 DLTRYNTIVSGR

-1429 KPNYLFQQ
+1429 KPNYLFKQ
-1437 EDLLAKTEQS
+1437 EDLLAKTEQA
-1447 ESEDELFFDACQFVV
+1447 ESEDELFLDACQFVV

-1489 MESQGIISEARG
+1489 MESQGIISEGRG

>member
-11 KEEEQTAMNK
+11 KEEEKTAMNK
-21 EVPKQIESQPKIPRV
+21 EVPKQIVSQPKIPRV

-55 RFPLIPDDGFDED
+55 RFPLIPDNGFDEE
-68 DVREQPRF
+68 DVRELPNF
-76 EEQHVQSGVYE
+76 EEQPIQRGTYE
-87 DQPTQRGIKVER
+87 EQPTQRGTKVER
-99 SRRPYVEKVVATYEE
+99 SRRPYVETEAPTYEE
-114 PEVQYEPDPEPV
+114 PELQYEPEPEPV
-126 VKKVSVPSQESSR
+126 VKKAFVPSQESNR

-159 EKKVEKQEEEKERED
+159 ETKVVQEEEKERED
-174 LEISVEGKSVVDA
+174 LEISVEGKAVVDA
-187 WLEKKGYTLSAF
+187 WLEKKGYTLSDF
-199 SEGQTTTPSSSGR
+199 SGVLQGSSSVKNGVNER
-212 AGNQQEEQNH
+212 SN
-222 SKKEEKSVVDQW
+222 KVEEKSVVDTW

-239 YEIERQEP
+239 YEVERQAP
-247 VVEEKEVVQE
+247 SLEE
-257 INTPQEVS
+257 S
-265 ADEFLHKTIAERT
+265 LSDDLLHKTVGQHVEEEATIVQALKQEQDVVALSST
-278 EDAGKEKDVVV
+278 ED
-289 SNENSL
+289 NEETL
-295 QEELVDSQVEH
+295 QEESIDSKVEH
-306 EDTILAEE
+306 VYSILTEE
-314 MKCNTEIEKQTSE
+314 NECNTEIEETVAEVAANQVE
-327 ESVIVKAEEKLEE
+327 EETLEDVVIVKADEKLEE
-340 TIIVEIPEE
+340 TITIEIPDAFE
-349 FAEIAETEEPEVE
+349 
-362 VTAETEESEE
+362 EESKEAEEVVELEESKEAEE
-372 VEVTAETEE
+372 VELEE
-381 SEEVEVIAEAE
+381 SKEAE
-392 ESEEVEVTAETEE
+392 EVVELEGSE
-405 SEEVEVTA
+405 
-413 ETEESEEV
+413 
-421 EVTAEAE
+421 EAE
-428 ESEEVEVTAE
+428 EAAE
-438 TEEFEEVKV
+438 L
-447 IAEAEES
+447 EES
-454 EEAEVT
+454 EEAE
-460 TETEES
+460 
-466 EEVEEIAETEESE
+466 EVAELEGSK
-479 EVEEIAEAEESEE
+479 EAEEVAELEE
-492 VEVIAEAEESEE
+492 PKEAEEVVELEGSE
-504 VEVTTET
+504 
-511 EESEEVEVTAETE
+511 
-524 ESEEVEVTA
+524 
-533 EAEESEEVEVTAET
+533 EAEEAAEL
-547 EEFEEVKVIAEAEE
+547 EE
-561 SEEAEV
+561 SEEAEEV
-567 TTETEESEEVE
+567 AELEESKEAEEVAELEEPKEAEEVVELEGSEEAEEVVELEESKEAEEVVELEEPKEAEEVVELEESEEAE
-578 EIAET
+578 EVAEL
-583 EESEEVEEIAEAEE
+583 EESEEAEEAAELEE
-597 SEEVEV
+597 SEEAEEV
-603 IAEAEESEE
+603 AELEEPKEAEEVVELEGSE
-612 VEVTTET
+612 
-619 EESEEVEVT
+619 
-628 AETEESEEVE
+628 
-638 VTAEAEESEEVEVT
+638 EAEEVVELEESKEIESVTEFALEETPQEEVIE
-652 AETEEFEEVKVI
+652 ETMNTGSLENI
-664 AEAEES
+664 A
-670 EEVEEI
+670 VEEQPVI
-676 AEAEESE
+676 SQQETIEFMEESE
-683 VEAFVE
+683 VFV
-689 LEETQP
+689 P
-695 EMVLDEAIEQKSEFI
+695 VS
-710 HVAEAD
+710 EAD

-725 FANVLIAETEEN
+725 FANVLIEEAEE
-737 KLVVEEALVA
+737 KKQVVEE
-747 EEQPVVEEA
+747 QPA
-756 PIAEGKPVV
+756 A
-765 EEAPVAEE
+765 
-773 QLVVEEALVAEEQP
+773 Q
-787 VVEEAPIAEGKSVVE
+787 
-802 EAPVAEEQ
+802 
-810 LVVEETTIAEE
+810 
-821 KPVVPKEEPKR
+821 KEEPKR

-847 DRTRLMERHAAR
+847 DRKKLMERHAVR
-859 TSVMQPSMGERVEN
+859 TNVTQSTVGERVTE
-873 KPVHQVEES
+873 KPM
-882 PVQQVVV
+882 QQVVV
-889 ESRVEEQP
+889 ETQVEEKPMQ
-897 VKQVV
+897 QVV
-902 VDPQVEEQPMQ
+902 VETQAEEKPMQQVVVEAQVEEKPMQQVVVEAQVEEKPMQQVVVEAQVEEKPMQQVVVEAQVEEKPMQQVVVEAQVEEKPMQ
-913 QVVVEPQVEEQ
+913 QVVVEPQVEE
-924 PMQQVVVEPQVKEQ
+924 
-938 PMQQVVVE
+938 
-946 PQVEVQPMQ
+946 
-955 QVVVEPQVKEQ
+955 
-966 PMQQVVVEPQV
+966 
-977 KEQPMQQVVV
+977 
-987 EPQVEEQLGQQ
+987 
-998 MVVESQ
+998 
-1004 VEEKPMQQVVV
+1004 KPMQQVVV
-1015 EQVQKPISSTE
+1015 AEQ

-1036 RENDMR
+1036 KENDMR
-1042 NVLQTPPTYTVPPLA
+1042 NVLQTPPKYEFPPLT
-1057 LLSIPRQAALD
+1057 LLSIPQQAALD
-1068 NKEWLEEQ
+1068 NTEWLEEQ
-1076 KELLDTTFNNFH
+1076 EELLNTTFNNFH

-1227 EVKLMLIDP
+1227 EVKLILIDP

-1285 DLTRYNTIVSER
+1285 DLTRYNTIVSGR

-1367 AFTVSSQ
+1367 SFTVSSQ

-1413 SDDEIEKTV
+1413 SDDEIERTV

-1429 KPNYLFQQ
+1429 KPNYLFKQ
-1437 EDLLAKTEQS
+1437 EDLLAKSEQS

>member
-21 EVPKQIESQPKIPRV
+21 EAMKQIESQPKIPRV

-68 DVREQPRF
+68 DVRELPHF
-76 EEQHVQSGVYE
+76 EEQPVQRGIYE
-87 DQPTQRGIKVER
+87 EQPTQRGIKVER
-99 SRRPYVEKVVATYEE
+99 SRRQYVENAVSTYEE

-126 VKKVSVPSQESSR
+126 VKKVSVSPQESSR

-159 EKKVEKQEEEKERED
+159 EKKEEKQEEEKERED

-187 WLEKKGYTLSAF
+187 WLEKKGYTLSYF
-199 SEGQTTTPSSSGR
+199 SEGKAPTSSSHQDVD
-212 AGNQQEEQNH
+212 QQGQQ

-247 VVEEKEVVQE
+247 VVEEKEVIQE

-265 ADEFLHKTIAERT
+265 ADELLHKTVAERM
-278 EDAGKEKDVVV
+278 EDAEQEKDVVV
-289 SNENSL
+289 LNENIL
-295 QEELVDSQVEH
+295 QEELVDSKVEH
-306 EDTILAEE
+306 EDTILSEE
-314 MKCNTEIEKQTSE
+314 IKCNTEIEQPIMEVEKQAPE

-349 FAEIAETEEPEVE
+349 LGEVAEVMAEAEETEEAEVMAEAEVVVEAEETEEAEVMVEAEETEEAEVIAETEG
-362 VTAETEESEE
+362 
-372 VEVTAETEE
+372 
-381 SEEVEVIAEAE
+381 
-392 ESEEVEVTAETEE
+392 
-405 SEEVEVTA
+405 
-413 ETEESEEV
+413 
-421 EVTAEAE
+421 
-428 ESEEVEVTAE
+428 
-438 TEEFEEVKV
+438 
-447 IAEAEES
+447 
-454 EEAEVT
+454 
-460 TETEES
+460 
-466 EEVEEIAETEESE
+466 
-479 EVEEIAEAEESEE
+479 
-492 VEVIAEAEESEE
+492 
-504 VEVTTET
+504 
-511 EESEEVEVTAETE
+511 
-524 ESEEVEVTA
+524 
-533 EAEESEEVEVTAET
+533 
-547 EEFEEVKVIAEAEE
+547 
-561 SEEAEV
+561 
-567 TTETEESEEVE
+567 
-578 EIAET
+578 
-583 EESEEVEEIAEAEE
+583 
-597 SEEVEV
+597 
-603 IAEAEESEE
+603 
-612 VEVTTET
+612 
-619 EESEEVEVT
+619 
-628 AETEESEEVE
+628 
-638 VTAEAEESEEVEVT
+638 
-652 AETEEFEEVKVI
+652 
-664 AEAEES
+664 
-670 EEVEEI
+670 
-676 AEAEESE
+676 SE
-683 VEAFVE
+683 VEAIVE
-689 LEETQP
+689 LEETQQ
-695 EMVLDEAIEQKSEFI
+695 EMVLDEAIEQKNEFI

-716 EQTKKDVQS
+716 EQTMEDVQS
-725 FANVLIAETEEN
+725 FANVLIAETEES
-737 KLVVEEALVA
+737 KPVAEEGPVAEEQPVVEEGLVA

-756 PIAEGKPVV
+756 P
-765 EEAPVAEE
+765 
-773 QLVVEEALVAEEQP
+773 VAEEQP
-787 VVEEAPIAEGKSVVE
+787 VVEEGPVVE
-802 EAPVAEEQ
+802 EQPVAEEQ
-810 LVVEETTIAEE
+810 SVAEEGPVVEEQPVAEE
-821 KPVVPKEEPKR
+821 APVTKEQPIVQKEEPKR

-847 DRTRLMERHAAR
+847 DRKRLMERHSAR
-859 TSVMQPSMGERVEN
+859 ANAMQSSMSERVEN
-873 KPVHQVEES
+873 RPVQQVEET
-882 PVQQVVV
+882 PVQQVVVEPQVEEKPMQQVVV
-889 ESRVEEQP
+889 ESRVEEIP
-897 VKQVV
+897 VQQVV
-902 VDPQVEEQPMQ
+902 VEPQVEEKPMQQVVVESRVEETPVQQVVVEPQVEEKPIQQVVVEPQVEEKPMQ

-924 PMQQVVVEPQVKEQ
+924 PA
-938 PMQQVVVE
+938 
-946 PQVEVQPMQ
+946 
-955 QVVVEPQVKEQ
+955 
-966 PMQQVVVEPQV
+966 
-977 KEQPMQQVVV
+977 
-987 EPQVEEQLGQQ
+987 QQ
-998 MVVESQ
+998 MVVESRMEEQ
-1004 VEEKPMQQVVV
+1004 PVQQMVVESRVEERPVQQMVAG
-1015 EQVQKPISSTE
+1015 QVQKPSSSTE
-1026 VQEKAYVVNQ
+1026 PQEKAYVVNQ

-1057 LLSIPRQAALD
+1057 LLSIPQQSALD
-1068 NKEWLEEQ
+1068 NTEWLEEQ

-1227 EVKLMLIDP
+1227 EVKLILIDP

-1429 KPNYLFQQ
+1429 KPNYLFKQ
-1437 EDLLAKTEQS
+1437 EDLLAKSEQS
-1447 ESEDELFFDACQFVV
+1447 ESEDELFLDACQFVV

-1489 MESQGIISEARG
+1489 MESQGIISEGRG

-1521 V
+1521 I

>member
-11 KEEEQTAMNK
+11 KEEEKTAMNK
-21 EVPKQIESQPKIPRV
+21 EVPKQIVSQPKIPRV

-55 RFPLIPDDGFDED
+55 RFPLIPDNGFDEE
-68 DVREQPRF
+68 DVRELPNF
-76 EEQHVQSGVYE
+76 EEQPIQRGTYE
-87 DQPTQRGIKVER
+87 EQPTQRGTKVER
-99 SRRPYVEKVVATYEE
+99 SRRPYVETEAPTYEE
-114 PEVQYEPDPEPV
+114 PELQYEPEPEPV
-126 VKKVSVPSQESSR
+126 VKKAFVPSQESNR

-159 EKKVEKQEEEKERED
+159 ETKVVQEEEKERED
-174 LEISVEGKSVVDA
+174 LEISVEGKAVVDA
-187 WLEKKGYTLSAF
+187 WLEKKGYTLSDF
-199 SEGQTTTPSSSGR
+199 SGVLQGSSSVKNGVNER
-212 AGNQQEEQNH
+212 SN
-222 SKKEEKSVVDQW
+222 KVEEKSVVDTW

-239 YEIERQEP
+239 YEVERQAP
-247 VVEEKEVVQE
+247 SLEE
-257 INTPQEVS
+257 S
-265 ADEFLHKTIAERT
+265 LSDDLLHKTVGQHVEEEATIVQALKQEQDVVALSST
-278 EDAGKEKDVVV
+278 ED
-289 SNENSL
+289 NEETL
-295 QEELVDSQVEH
+295 QEESIDSKVEH
-306 EDTILAEE
+306 VYSILTEE
-314 MKCNTEIEKQTSE
+314 NECNTEIEETVAEVAANQVE
-327 ESVIVKAEEKLEE
+327 EETLEDVVIVKADEKLEE
-340 TIIVEIPEE
+340 TITIEIPDAFE
-349 FAEIAETEEPEVE
+349 
-362 VTAETEESEE
+362 EESK
-372 VEVTAETEE
+372 
-381 SEEVEVIAEAE
+381 EAE
-392 ESEEVEVTAETEE
+392 EVVELEE
-405 SEEVEVTA
+405 SK
-413 ETEESEEV
+413 
-421 EVTAEAE
+421 EAE
-428 ESEEVEVTAE
+428 EVAELEEPKEAEEVVELEGSEEAE
-438 TEEFEEVKV
+438 EA
-447 IAEAEES
+447 AELEES
-454 EEAEVT
+454 EEAEEVA
-460 TETEES
+460 ELEES
-466 EEVEEIAETEESE
+466 K
-479 EVEEIAEAEESEE
+479 EAEEVAELEE
-492 VEVIAEAEESEE
+492 PKEAEE
-504 VEVTTET
+504 V
-511 EESEEVEVTAETE
+511 AEL
-524 ESEEVEVTA
+524 
-533 EAEESEEVEVTAET
+533 
-547 EEFEEVKVIAEAEE
+547 EE
-561 SEEAEV
+561 SEEAEEV
-567 TTETEESEEVE
+567 VELEESKEAEEVVELEEPKEAEEVVELEESEEAE
-578 EIAET
+578 EVAEL
-583 EESEEVEEIAEAEE
+583 EESEEAEEAVELEESKEIESVTEFALEETPQEEVIEETMNTGSLENIAVEEQP
-597 SEEVEV
+597 V
-603 IAEAEESEE
+603 ISQQ
-612 VEVTTET
+612 ET
-619 EESEEVEVT
+619 I
-628 AETEESEEVE
+628 
-638 VTAEAEESEEVEVT
+638 
-652 AETEEFEEVKVI
+652 EFM
-664 AEAEES
+664 
-670 EEVEEI
+670 
-676 AEAEESE
+676 EESE
-683 VEAFVE
+683 VFV
-689 LEETQP
+689 P
-695 EMVLDEAIEQKSEFI
+695 VS
-710 HVAEAD
+710 EAD

-725 FANVLIAETEEN
+725 FANVLIEEAEE
-737 KLVVEEALVA
+737 KKQVVEE
-747 EEQPVVEEA
+747 QPA
-756 PIAEGKPVV
+756 A
-765 EEAPVAEE
+765 
-773 QLVVEEALVAEEQP
+773 Q
-787 VVEEAPIAEGKSVVE
+787 
-802 EAPVAEEQ
+802 
-810 LVVEETTIAEE
+810 
-821 KPVVPKEEPKR
+821 KEEPKR

-847 DRTRLMERHAAR
+847 DRKKLMERHAVR
-859 TSVMQPSMGERVEN
+859 TNVTQSTVGERVTE
-873 KPVHQVEES
+873 KPM
-882 PVQQVVV
+882 QQVVV
-889 ESRVEEQP
+889 ETQAEEKPMQ
-897 VKQVV
+897 QVV
-902 VDPQVEEQPMQ
+902 VEAQVEEKPMQQVVVEAQVEEKPMQQVVVEAQVEEKPMQ
-913 QVVVEPQVEEQ
+913 QVVVEPQVEER
-924 PMQQVVVEPQVKEQ
+924 PMQQVAVEA
-938 PMQQVVVE
+938 
-946 PQVEVQPMQ
+946 QVE
-955 QVVVEPQVKEQ
+955 EK
-966 PMQQVVVEPQV
+966 
-977 KEQPMQQVVV
+977 PMQQVVV
-987 EPQVEEQLGQQ
+987 EPQVEE
-998 MVVESQ
+998 
-1004 VEEKPMQQVVV
+1004 KPMQQVVV
-1015 EQVQKPISSTE
+1015 AEQ

-1036 RENDMR
+1036 KENDMR
-1042 NVLQTPPTYTVPPLA
+1042 NVLQTPPKYEFPPLT
-1057 LLSIPRQAALD
+1057 LLTIPQQAALD
-1068 NKEWLEEQ
+1068 NTEWLEEQ
-1076 KELLDTTFNNFH
+1076 EELLNTTFNNFH

-1227 EVKLMLIDP
+1227 EVKLILIDP

-1285 DLTRYNTIVSER
+1285 DLTRYNTIVSGR

-1367 AFTVSSQ
+1367 SFTVSSQ

-1413 SDDEIEKTV
+1413 SDDEIERTV

-1429 KPNYLFQQ
+1429 KPNYLFKQ
-1437 EDLLAKTEQS
+1437 EDLLAKSEQS

>member
-11 KEEEQTAMNK
+11 KEEEQTAINK

-55 RFPLIPDDGFDED
+55 RFPLVPDNGFDEE
-68 DVREQPRF
+68 DVIATGHF
-76 EEQHVQSGVYE
+76 EEQPVQVVTYE
-87 DQPTQRGIKVER
+87 NQPTQRGVKVER
-99 SRRPYVEKVVATYEE
+99 SRRQYVEKVVSTYEE
-114 PEVQYEPDPEPV
+114 PEMQYEPEREPV
-126 VKKVSVPSQESSR
+126 VKKASAPSQESNR

-159 EKKVEKQEEEKERED
+159 EKKVEKQEEKKERED

-187 WLEKKGYTLSAF
+187 WLEKKGYKLSDF
-199 SEGQTTTPSSSGR
+199 SEGQATNSSSHEGVDQR
-212 AGNQQEEQNH
+212 DQQ

-247 VVEEKEVVQE
+247 IVEEKEVVQE
-257 INTPQEVS
+257 ISAQQAVPAGEVP
-265 ADEFLHKTIAERT
+265 HQTIAERM
-278 EDAGKEKDVVV
+278 EDAKQESDVVV
-289 SNENSL
+289 KNIL
-295 QEELVDSQVEH
+295 QTELVDSKVEH
-306 EDTILAEE
+306 EDTILSEE
-314 MKCNTEIEKQTSE
+314 TKRNTEIEQPTIEVEKQAPE

-349 FAEIAETEEPEVE
+349 VEVIAEAEEL
-362 VTAETEESEE
+362 
-372 VEVTAETEE
+372 
-381 SEEVEVIAEAE
+381 EEVEVIAEAE
-392 ESEEVEVTAETEE
+392 ELEKVEV
-405 SEEVEVTA
+405 
-413 ETEESEEV
+413 
-421 EVTAEAE
+421 
-428 ESEEVEVTAE
+428 
-438 TEEFEEVKV
+438 
-447 IAEAEES
+447 I
-454 EEAEVT
+454 
-460 TETEES
+460 
-466 EEVEEIAETEESE
+466 
-479 EVEEIAEAEESEE
+479 AEESEE
-492 VEVIAEAEESEE
+492 VEVITEKEAP
-504 VEVTTET
+504 ET
-511 EESEEVEVTAETE
+511 
-524 ESEEVEVTA
+524 
-533 EAEESEEVEVTAET
+533 
-547 EEFEEVKVIAEAEE
+547 K
-561 SEEAEV
+561 
-567 TTETEESEEVE
+567 
-578 EIAET
+578 
-583 EESEEVEEIAEAEE
+583 
-597 SEEVEV
+597 EVEV
-603 IAEAEESEE
+603 IAKTEEPEE
-612 VEVTTET
+612 VEP
-619 EESEEVEVT
+619 
-628 AETEESEEVE
+628 
-638 VTAEAEESEEVEVT
+638 
-652 AETEEFEEVKVI
+652 I
-664 AEAEES
+664 A
-670 EEVEEI
+670 
-676 AEAEESE
+676 
-683 VEAFVE
+683 
-689 LEETQP
+689 LEETQQ
-695 EMVLDEAIEQKSEFI
+695 EMVLNEAIELKNGFI
-710 HVAEAD
+710 HVTEVD

-725 FANVLIAETEEN
+725 FANVLIAE
-737 KLVVEEALVA
+737 
-747 EEQPVVEEA
+747 EQQVVEEA
-756 PIAEGKPVV
+756 PIAE
-765 EEAPVAEE
+765 E
-773 QLVVEEALVAEEQP
+773 QS
-787 VVEEAPIAEGKSVVE
+787 VVEEAPIAEEQRVVE
-802 EAPVAEEQ
+802 EAPIAEEQ
-810 LVVEETTIAEE
+810 RVVEEERIAEERQVVEETPVSEE
-821 KPVVPKEEPKR
+821 QPIVQKEEPKR
-832 EKKRHVPFNVVMLKQ
+832 QKKRHVPFNVVMLKQ

-859 TSVMQPSMGERVEN
+859 VNAMQPSMSERVEN
-873 KPVHQVEES
+873 KPVQQVEE
-882 PVQQVVV
+882 
-889 ESRVEEQP
+889 
-897 VKQVV
+897 K
-902 VDPQVEEQPMQ
+902 PMQ
-913 QVVVEPQVEEQ
+913 QVVVEPQVEER
-924 PMQQVVVEPQVKEQ
+924 
-938 PMQQVVVE
+938 
-946 PQVEVQPMQ
+946 
-955 QVVVEPQVKEQ
+955 
-966 PMQQVVVEPQV
+966 
-977 KEQPMQQVVV
+977 PMQQVVV
-987 EPQVEEQLGQQ
+987 EPQVEEKPMQQ
-998 MVVESQ
+998 VVVEPQVEEKPIQQVVVEPQ

-1015 EQVQKPISSTE
+1015 ESQVEERPVQQVVVEQVQKPTSSTE

-1042 NVLQTPPTYTVPPLA
+1042 NVLQTPPTYAIPPLT
-1057 LLSIPRQAALD
+1057 LLSIPQQAALD
-1068 NKEWLEEQ
+1068 NTEWLDEQ

-1285 DLTRYNTIVSER
+1285 DLTRYNTIVSGR

-1422 DHVKKQM
+1422 DHVRKQM
-1429 KPNYLFQQ
+1429 KPNYLFKQ
-1437 EDLLAKTEQS
+1437 EDLLAKTEQA

-1489 MESQGIISEARG
+1489 MESQGIISEGRG

>member
-21 EVPKQIESQPKIPRV
+21 EVQKQVESQPKIPRV

-55 RFPLIPDDGFDED
+55 RFPLVPDNGFDEE
-68 DVREQPRF
+68 DVIETGRF
-76 EEQHVQSGVYE
+76 EEQPVQAVTYE
-87 DQPTQRGIKVER
+87 NQPIQRGIKVER
-99 SRRPYVEKVVATYEE
+99 SRRQYVEKVVSTYEE
-114 PEVQYEPDPEPV
+114 PEIQYEPEREPV
-126 VKKVSVPSQESSR
+126 VKKASTPAQESNR

-159 EKKVEKQEEEKERED
+159 EKKEEKQEEVKERED

-187 WLEKKGYTLSAF
+187 WLEKKGYTLSDF
-199 SEGQTTTPSSSGR
+199 SEGQAPTSSSHR
-212 AGNQQEEQNH
+212 AANEQGEQQYEE

-247 VVEEKEVVQE
+247 IVEEKEVVQE
-257 INTPQEVS
+257 MSAPQEVP
-265 ADEFLHKTIAERT
+265 AAELLHETIAERM
-278 EDAGKEKDVVV
+278 EGAKQESDVVDK
-289 SNENSL
+289 NIL
-295 QEELVDSQVEH
+295 QEELVDSKVEH
-306 EDTILAEE
+306 EDTILSEE
-314 MKCNTEIEKQTSE
+314 IKRSTEIEQPTIEVEKQAPE
-327 ESVIVKAEEKLEE
+327 ESAIVKAEEKLEE
-340 TIIVEIPEE
+340 TIVVEIPEE
-349 FAEIAETEEPEVE
+349 VE
-362 VTAETEESEE
+362 VI
-372 VEVTAETEE
+372 AETEE
-381 SEEVEVIAEAE
+381 SEEVEVIAETE
-392 ESEEVEVTAETEE
+392 ESEEVEVIAETEEQKEVEVIAEAEAPEEVEVIAETEE
-405 SEEVEVTA
+405 SEEVEVIA
-413 ETEESEEV
+413 ETEEQEEV
-421 EVTAEAE
+421 EA
-428 ESEEVEVTAE
+428 
-438 TEEFEEVKV
+438 
-447 IAEAEES
+447 IAEAEERK
-454 EEAEVT
+454 
-460 TETEES
+460 
-466 EEVEEIAETEESE
+466 
-479 EVEEIAEAEESEE
+479 E
-492 VEVIAEAEESEE
+492 VEVIAETEAPEE
-504 VEVTTET
+504 VEPV
-511 EESEEVEVTAETE
+511 A
-524 ESEEVEVTA
+524 
-533 EAEESEEVEVTAET
+533 
-547 EEFEEVKVIAEAEE
+547 
-561 SEEAEV
+561 
-567 TTETEESEEVE
+567 
-578 EIAET
+578 
-583 EESEEVEEIAEAEE
+583 
-597 SEEVEV
+597 
-603 IAEAEESEE
+603 
-612 VEVTTET
+612 
-619 EESEEVEVT
+619 
-628 AETEESEEVE
+628 
-638 VTAEAEESEEVEVT
+638 
-652 AETEEFEEVKVI
+652 
-664 AEAEES
+664 
-670 EEVEEI
+670 
-676 AEAEESE
+676 
-683 VEAFVE
+683 
-689 LEETQP
+689 LEEMQQ
-695 EMVLDEAIEQKSEFI
+695 EMVLNEAIEQKNEFI

-725 FANVLIAETEEN
+725 FADILIAE
-737 KLVVEEALVA
+737 
-747 EEQPVVEEA
+747 EQR
-756 PIAEGKPVV
+756 VV
-765 EEAPVAEE
+765 EEAPVVEEQPAAEE
-773 QLVVEEALVAEEQP
+773 TPIVEEQPVAEETSVVEEQPVAEETPIVEEQP
-787 VVEEAPIAEGKSVVE
+787 VV
-802 EAPVAEEQ
+802 Q
-810 LVVEETTIAEE
+810 
-821 KPVVPKEEPKR
+821 KEEPKR

-847 DRTRLMERHAAR
+847 DRARLMERHASR
-859 TSVMQPSMGERVEN
+859 TNAMQPSMSERVEN
-873 KPVHQVEES
+873 KPVHQVEE
-882 PVQQVVV
+882 Q
-889 ESRVEEQP
+889 
-897 VKQVV
+897 
-902 VDPQVEEQPMQ
+902 PQVEEKPMQ
-913 QVVVEPQVEEQ
+913 QVVVEPQVEE
-924 PMQQVVVEPQVKEQ
+924 K
-938 PMQQVVVE
+938 
-946 PQVEVQPMQ
+946 
-955 QVVVEPQVKEQ
+955 
-966 PMQQVVVEPQV
+966 
-977 KEQPMQQVVV
+977 PMQQVVV
-987 EPQVEEQLGQQ
+987 EPQVEEKPMQQ
-998 MVVESQ
+998 VVVEPQVEERPMQQVVVEPQ
-1004 VEEKPMQQVVV
+1004 VEEKPMQQVVEPQV
-1015 EQVQKPISSTE
+1015 QPVQQVVAEQVQKPISSTE
-1026 VQEKAYVVNQ
+1026 VEEKAYVVNQ
-1036 RENDMR
+1036 RENDVR
-1042 NVLQTPPTYTVPPLA
+1042 NVLQTPPTYTIPSLT
-1057 LLSIPRQAALD
+1057 LLSIPQQAALD
-1068 NKEWLEEQ
+1068 NTEWLEEQ
-1076 KELLDTTFNNFH
+1076 KELLNTTFNNFH

-1429 KPNYLFQQ
+1429 KPNYLFKQ
-1437 EDLLAKTEQS
+1437 EDLLAKTEQA
-1447 ESEDELFFDACQFVV
+1447 ESEDELFLDACQFVV